1 MSSVVAIVKSI
12 VGQVFVVS
20 PEGVRRV
27 LVEGDRLFVGDQ
39 IDTGLSGAVSLELA
53 DGRTLDLGRETQWS
67 ANAPDSS
74 TDLAEATAQAAPSV
88 EELQQAIAAGV
99 DPTTALDATAAGPS
113 AAGTGGAA
121 GGGHSFVMLDATAG
135 RVDPT
140 IGFPTAGINAAGQ
153 TTQDI
158 TGGQTTDT
166 TTNALRDSTLSVS
179 ATPTITEAGG
189 VLVYTATLTQ
199 APLTDLTITLSNG
212 AVIVVP
218 AGSTTGTVNV
228 PLAPND
234 TVYNDSTQ
242 IDVTVTG
249 TTGGNG
255 INVTPPTVPAT
266 TQVTDTI
273 DTTTVTLTAGTNV
286 TEGGQITYTATLTN
300 PAQTPVT
307 VTLSNGSTITIGAGQ
322 TTGTVNVPTPPND
335 VYNNGSTVTTTI
347 TGATGG
353 NFENLV
359 PNPTPATTTITDSV
373 DTTTVTLTAGSTVT
387 EGGQITYTATLTNP
401 AQTPVTVT
409 LSNGSTITIE
419 AGQTTGVVNVP
430 TPANDVYNNGS
441 TVSTTITGTTGGNF
455 ENLVPNPTPATT
467 TITDS
472 VDTTTVTLTAGST
485 VTEGGQITYT
495 ATLTNPAQTPVTV
508 TLSNGS
514 TITIEAG
521 QTTGV
526 VNVPTAANDVYN
538 NGSTVTTTITGAT
551 GGNFE
556 NLVPNPTP
564 AVTTITD
571 SIDTTTVTL
580 TAGSTVTE
588 GGQITYTATLTNPA
602 QTPVTVTLSNG
613 STITIEAGQTTGV
626 VNVPTAAN
634 DVYNNGSTVSTTIT
648 GATGGNFENLVP
660 NPTPA
665 VTTITDSIDTTTV
678 TLTAG
683 SSVTEGGQIT
693 YTATLTNPAQTPV
706 TVTLSNGSTITI
718 EAGQTTGVVNVPTPA
733 NDVYNNG
740 STVTT
745 TITSATGGNFE
756 NLVPNP
762 TPAVTTITDSVD
774 TTNVSLTA
782 TGTVVEGG
790 QITYTATLTNAAQTP
805 VTITL
810 SNGSTITIEAGKT
823 TGSVNVPTAAND
835 VYNNGS
841 TVSTTITGATGGNFE
856 NLVPNTTPATTT
868 ITDSIDTT
876 NLSLSATGT
885 VAEGGSIVYTATL
898 TNPAGT
904 PVTVTLSN
912 GSVITIDAGKTT
924 GTVTVAAPADDVY
937 KDAGQVEVSINNV
950 TGGNFENLVPS
961 TVPAVTEV
969 TDTVD
974 TSTVKLTADTSVA
987 EGGTVT
993 YTATVGA
1000 PVTGSP
1006 VVVTLANGQNIT
1018 IAVGQTTG
1026 TVTTTA
1032 PNDALAGNAPLSNS
1046 ITNVSGGNYENLVAD
1061 KTPVSTNVTDVA
1073 DTTNLSLS
1081 ATGSVAEGGSIV
1093 YTATLTNPAGT
1104 PVTVTLSNGS
1114 VITIEAGKTTGTVT
1128 VAAPADDVYKD
1139 AGKVEVSIDNATGG
1153 NFENLVPST
1162 VPAVTEV
1169 TDTLDTSTV
1178 KLTADTTV
1186 AEGGTVTYTATVGAP
1201 VTGSPVVVTL
1211 ANGQTITIA
1220 VGQTTGTVTATAPND
1235 ALTGHAPLTTSITE
1249 VSGGNYENLVADKTP
1264 VSTTVTDTTDT
1275 TNLSLS
1281 ATGTVAEGG
1290 SIVYTATLTN
1300 AAGSPV
1306 TVTLSNGAV
1315 ITIEAGKTT
1324 GTVTVAAPA
1333 DDVYKD
1339 AGKVEV
1345 SIKDATGG
1353 DFENL
1358 VPSTT
1363 PAVTDVTDT
1372 LDTSTV
1378 KLTATE
1384 TAAEGGTVTYTA
1396 TVGAPV
1402 TGSPVIVTLANGQ
1415 TITIAVGQTTG
1426 TATAI
1431 APNDAL
1437 TGHAPL
1443 TNSITEVSG
1452 GNYEN
1457 LVADKTPVST
1467 TVTDTTDTTNLT
1479 LSATGTVAEGG
1490 SIVYTATLTNAA
1502 GSPVTVTL
1510 SNGSVITIDAGK
1522 TTGTVTVA
1530 APADDVY
1537 KDAGKVEVTIK
1548 EATGGDFENLVP
1560 STVAAVTDVTDTI
1573 DTSTVKLTATE
1584 TAAEGGTVTYT
1595 ATVGAPVTGSPVVVT
1610 LANGQSITIAVG
1622 QTTGTVSTTA
1632 PNDVLAGHAPLTNS
1646 ITNVSGGNYENL
1658 VADKTPVSTTVT
1670 DTVDTTTVSLT
1681 ATGNVN
1687 EGGQIVYTATLT
1699 NPAGT
1704 PVTVTLSN
1712 GSTITIDAGKTTGTV
1727 TVPAPADDVY
1737 KDAGKVEVTIKGT
1750 DGGNFEN
1757 LVANPTP
1764 AVTNVADT
1772 INTTHLTLSAESYV
1786 LEGTSITYTATL
1798 TNAAQTPV
1806 TVNLS
1811 NGQTITIEAGKT
1823 SGSVTIAAPSDDV
1836 YKDVSK
1842 LTVTMT
1848 DATGGNFEKLD
1859 VSKTPV
1865 STTVNDTVDKTTL
1878 TLSASDTVSEGGQI
1892 TYTATLSNPAGTAM
1906 TVTLANGAV
1915 INIAAGA
1922 TSGSVNF
1929 AAPANTPYIDGGKV
1943 QTAIASHSGGNFE
1956 QVDANRS
1963 AVVTT
1968 VTDTVDATN
1977 ISLSAT
1983 GSVAE
1988 GGSIVYTASLT
1999 NAAGTAM
2006 TVTLSNGAVINIAKG
2021 ATSGTATVAAPGD
2034 DVYKDAGKVDASIT
2048 KTTGGNF
2055 ENLVVD
2061 KTPAVTDVTDTI
2073 DNSTVSLTATAAT
2086 VEGGV
2091 VVYTA
2096 SVTAPVTG
2104 APVVV
2109 TLSNGQTITIPVGA
2123 SSGSVNFTAPN
2134 DALAGGNTLSVK
2146 IDGTSGGNYENL
2158 VADKT
2163 PAVTSVT
2170 DTVDTTNLSLSA
2182 TGTVAEG
2189 GSIVYTATLTNPAG
2203 TPVTV
2208 NLSNGSTITI
2218 EAGKTT
2224 GSVTVAAPAD
2234 DVYKDAGKVEVT
2246 IKDATGGN
2254 FENLVP
2260 STTPAVTDVTDT
2272 IDTSTVKLT
2281 ADTTVAE
2288 GGTVTYT
2295 ATVGAPVT
2303 GSPVVVTLANGQS
2316 ITIEVG
2322 KTNGTVTFTAPNDAL
2337 TGQAPLTNSI
2347 TGVTGGNYENLVADK
2362 TPITTTVTDT
2372 TDTTNLSLSATGSV
2386 AEGGSI
2392 IYTATLTNAAG
2403 SPVTVTLSNGS
2414 VITIEAGKTTGTVT
2428 VAAPA
2433 DDVYKDAGKVEVTI
2447 KDATGGNFENL
2458 VPSTTPAVTE
2468 VTDTIDTSTVKLTAT
2483 ESAAE
2488 GGTVTYTATV
2498 GAPVTGSPVVV
2509 TLANG
2514 QNITIEVGKTTGTV
2528 STTAP
2533 NDALNGHTPLTNAIT
2548 DVSGG
2553 NYENLVAD
2561 KTPVSTTV
2569 TDTVDT
2575 TDLTLSATGTVAEGG
2590 SIVYT
2595 ATLTN
2600 PAGTPVTVTLSN
2612 GSTITIE
2619 AGKTTGT
2626 VTVAAPADDVYKDAG
2641 KVEVT
2646 IKDATGGNFEN
2657 LVPST
2662 TPAVTDVTD
2671 TIDTSTVKLTATE
2684 TAAEGGTVTYTATV
2698 GAPVT
2703 GSPVVVTLANGQNI
2717 TIEVGKTTGTVSTT
2731 APNDALTGHAPL
2743 TNSITNVSGGNYEN
2757 LVADKTPVS
2766 TTVTDTTDTTNL
2778 SLSATGSVDEGGQ
2791 ITYTATLT
2799 NAAGSPVTV
2808 TLSNGS
2814 VITIDAGKTTG
2825 TVTVDAPKDDVY
2837 KDAGTVEA
2845 TIKGATGGDF
2855 ENLVTS
2861 TAPAVTTVNDTI
2873 DTSTVSLTATANVA
2887 EGETV
2892 VYTATVTAPVT
2903 GSPVV
2908 VNLSNGQTITIAVGE
2923 TTGTVNY
2930 VAPNSPLAG
2939 GSSLSVTIDGATG
2952 GNYEKLA
2959 VDGKS
2964 ADTAVSDTNDTTN
2977 LNLSATD
2984 SVAEGGS
2991 IVYTAT
2997 LTNAAGTPVTVT
3009 LSNGAVIT
3017 IEAGKTSGTVTVA
3030 APADDVYK
3038 DAGKVEATIS
3048 TATGGNFENL
3058 VPSTVPAVT
3067 NITDTIDTTTV
3078 KLTATESAAEG
3089 GNVTYTA
3096 TVGAPVTGSPVV
3108 VTLANGQ
3115 NITIEVGKTTGTVTT
3130 TAPND
3135 ALTGHA
3141 ALTNAITDVSG
3152 GNYENLVADKTP
3164 VSTNVTDTVD
3174 TTNLSL
3180 SATGSVAE
3188 GGSIVY
3194 TATLTNAAGSP
3205 VTVTLSN
3212 GAVIT
3217 IEAGKTSGN
3226 VTVAAPADDVYK
3238 DAGKVEA
3245 TISAATGGDF
3255 EKLVPSTVP
3264 AVTEVTDTID
3274 TSTVKLSASETA
3286 AEGGTVTYTATVGA
3300 PVTGSPVVVT
3310 LANGQN
3316 ITIEVGKT
3324 TGTVTFTAPND
3335 ALTGHAPITNAITG
3349 VTGGNYENLVADKT
3363 PVSTNVTDTVDT
3375 TNLSLSATGSV
3386 AEGGS
3391 IIYTATLTNAA
3402 GSPVTVTLSNG
3413 AVITIEA
3420 GKTSGT
3426 VSVPAPADDV
3436 YKDAG
3441 KVEATI
3447 STATGGNFENLV
3459 PSTAPAITEVTDTI
3473 DTSTVK
3479 LSASE
3484 TAAEGG
3490 TVTYTATVGAPVT
3503 GSPVVVTLANGQN
3516 ITIEVGKTTG
3526 TVTTTAPND
3535 ALTGHA
3541 ALTNAITDV
3550 SGGNYENLVAD
3561 KTPVSTNVTD
3571 TVDTTNLSLSA
3582 TGSVAEGGSIVYT
3595 ATLTNA
3601 AGSPVTVTLS
3611 NGAVI
3616 TIEAGKTSGNVTVA
3630 APADDVYKDAG
3641 KVEATIS
3648 AATGGDFEK
3657 LVPSTVPAVTEVTDT
3672 IDTSTVKLTAT
3683 ESAAEGGAVIYTATV
3698 GAPVTGSPVVVTL
3711 ANGQN
3716 ITIEVGKTTGTVTF
3730 TAPNDAL
3737 TGHAPITNSIT
3748 GVTGGNYENLVA
3760 DKTPVSTN
3768 VTDTVD
3774 TTNLSLSATGS
3785 VAEGG
3790 SIVYTATLTNAA
3802 GSPVTVT
3809 LSNGAVITIEAGKTS
3824 GNVTVAAPADDVYK
3838 DAGKVEATIS
3848 TATGGDFEK
3857 LVPSTVPAVTEVTDT
3872 IDTSTVKLSASETA
3886 AEGGTVTYTATVGAP
3901 VTGSP
3906 VVVTLANGQ
3915 NITIEVGKT
3924 TGTVIF
3930 IAPNDALTG
3939 HAPITNSITGVTG
3952 GNYENLVAD
3961 KTPVSTNVTDTVDTT
3976 NLSLSAIG
3984 SVAEGGSIV
3993 YTATLTNAAGSPV
4006 TVTLSNGAVI
4016 TIEAGKTSGNV
4027 TVAAPADDVYKDA
4040 GKVEAT
4046 ISAATGGDFEKLV
4059 PSTVPAVTE
4068 VTDTIDTSTVK
4079 LTADTSVAEG
4089 GNVTYTATVGAPVT
4103 GSPVTVSLSNGQSIT
4118 IEVGKTTGT
4127 VIFTAPN
4134 DALTGHAPLTNAI
4147 TGVTGGNYENLV
4159 ADKTPVSTNVT
4170 DTVDTTNLSLSA
4182 TGSVA
4187 EGGSIVYTATLT
4199 NAAGS
4204 PVTVTLSNGAVINIE
4219 AGKTT
4224 GTVTVAAPADDVY
4237 KDAGNVQATI
4247 KTATG
4252 GSFEN
4257 LVTSTA
4263 PAVTSVTDTI
4273 DTTTVKLTATAST
4286 AEGGN
4291 VVYTATVGAPV
4302 TNSPVVVTL
4311 ANGQTITI
4319 GVGQTTGTATTTAPN
4334 DVLTGHAPL
4343 TNSITNVSGGNF
4355 ENLVADKTPV
4365 STTVTDTVDT
4375 TNLTLSATNSVAEGG
4390 SIVYTATLTNAAGS
4404 PVTVTLSNGA
4414 VITIDAGKTTG
4425 TATVPA
4431 PADDVYKDA
4440 GTVQATISSAT
4451 GGNFENLVPSTAP
4464 AITSVTDTIDTT
4476 TVKLTA
4482 TTTAAEGGNVVY
4494 TATVGAPV
4502 TGSPVTVT
4510 LANGQTITIAVGQ
4523 TTGTATTTAPNDV
4536 LTGHAPLT
4544 NAITNVSGGNYE
4556 NLVADK
4562 TPVNT
4567 TVTDTV
4573 DTTNLSLSATGTVAE
4588 GGQIT
4593 YTATLTNAAGSP
4605 VTVTLS
4611 NGSVITID
4619 AGKTTGTVTV
4629 AAPADDVYKDAGNV
4643 QATIKT
4649 ATGGSFE
4656 NLVTSTA
4663 PAVTSVT
4670 DTIDTTT
4677 VKLTATATAAEGGNV
4692 VYTATVGAPVTGSPV
4707 TVTLA
4712 NGQTITIAVG
4722 QTTGTATTA
4731 APNDVL
4737 TGHAPLTNSITNVS
4751 GGNYENLVADKT
4763 PVSTTVTD
4771 TVDTTN
4777 LSLSAT
4783 NSVAEGGSIVYTAT
4797 LTNAAGSPVTVTLSN
4812 GAVINIEAGK
4822 TTGTVTVAAPADDV
4836 YKDAGTVQATISN
4849 ATGGNFESL
4858 VPSTTPA
4865 VTSVT
4870 DTIDTTTVKLTA
4882 TATAAEG
4889 GNVVYTATVGAPVT
4903 NSPVVVTLA
4912 NGQTITIDIG
4922 KTTGTVT
4929 STAPNDALTGHT
4941 PLTNSIT
4948 NVSGGNYENLVAD
4961 KTPVST
4967 TVTDTVDTTN
4977 LSLSA
4982 TGTVAEG
4989 GQITYTATLTNA
5001 AGSPVTVTLS
5011 NGSVITIEAGKTTG
5025 TVTVAAPAD
5034 DVYKDAGNVQATIKT
5049 ATGGSFENLV
5059 TSTAPAVTSVTD
5071 TIDTTTV
5078 KLTATATAAEG
5089 GNVVYT
5095 ATVGAA
5101 VTNAPVVVTLANGQ
5115 TITIDI
5121 GKTTGTV
5128 TTIAPNDALTGH
5140 TPLTNSITNV
5150 SGGNYEN
5157 LVADKTPVSTTVT
5170 DTVDTTNLSL
5180 SATGTVAEGGQIT
5193 YTATLT
5199 NAAGSPVTVTLSNG
5213 SVITIEAGKTTG
5225 TVTVPAPADD
5235 VYKDA
5240 GTVQATISNA
5250 TGGSFENLVTSNT
5263 PAVTSVTDTIDTTTV
5278 SITGSSSVT
5287 EGQTASY
5294 TVSLNHP
5301 AQTDVT
5307 LKIVYSGT
5315 AADGSDFT
5323 GVYTVKIPAGASS
5336 AQFNVATIDDKITE
5350 GTENFVVKID
5360 SATGGNFENLAISAT
5375 NGSVSTSIIDNDA
5388 PPVIDLD
5395 ANNSSGA
5402 TGADYKVTFTENTPG
5417 AGVSIADT
5425 DIKIT
5430 DPDSTMLTGAT
5441 VVLTNRQDGDA
5452 LNLGN
5457 SVNGI
5462 SINANSTN
5470 GTVTLTLSGNATL
5483 ADYMQAIKNI
5493 SFTNNSED
5501 PSTVPRI
5508 ITVTV
5513 TDGGN
5518 YSNTATTT
5526 VNVVAVNDAPIAA
5539 PSNVTGTE
5547 DTPLILGWSTFG
5559 VTDVDSPA
5567 SSLGV
5572 KITQLPG
5579 EGKLQYLDGSTW
5591 KDVANNQTFSKA
5603 DIDAGKLRFMPDA
5616 NESGANGNAAGIG
5629 DQKADYAQLQFQP
5642 TDGQLLGS
5650 TGTIKIDITPV
5661 ADAPTLGVA
5670 DNSVK
5675 STGLIKEVWTGL
5687 SGLGTNGNGAD
5698 ATTLKNV
5705 IDAAGKPNSSTNVT
5719 NVQSDGSVTA
5729 GTASK
5734 TSGLIYLEAGKS
5746 YTFTGIG
5753 DDSLLVTIGGKT
5765 VASTTWGVGGN
5776 LNGSFTPTTSGYY
5789 TLDIYHHN
5797 QSGPGSYDVN
5807 LSVNGGTAIDLSSAG
5822 VPIYTGVQDLVNSG
5836 VTVSDLHGSN
5846 GEGYYDGYKLN
5857 TGAEGTSVKLSA
5869 VTTGLTDTDGS
5880 ETLSVKISG
5889 APVGSVL
5896 TDGAGHSFTVT
5907 ATSGDANV
5915 TGWSLGTLTVT
5926 PPTYYNGQFNLTVT
5940 STSTEAL
5947 GGSASTT
5954 ATIPVTVVP
5963 AVYNAIVGTSGD
5975 DTFSG
5980 TDGNDIMVAD
5990 IGGLTVV
5997 PGTNYN
6003 IAFMVDSSGSMSASS
6018 ISAAKDSL
6026 TSVFN
6031 TLKQSLGGNNSGT
6044 VNIFLADFDTQV
6056 NKSVSVNLNDPNALT
6071 QLKAVL
6077 DSMASGGGTN
6087 YEDVFKTTANWFQSA
6102 DAVANTGAKNLTYF
6116 ITDGQPTYY
6125 QSGEQTNPTLY
6136 GSVKLDSVVTTSNYK
6151 LGDSFATYID
6161 STHYLSISAAGAA
6174 VLQTYKNGSWN
6185 WSSLGTVH
6193 AQGDGTYELSNLAG
6207 SGSST
6212 STTTTDNST
6221 SSFALLSGLSNV
6233 EAIGLNSGVSL
6244 NDLKPYDSDK
6254 TPQTNIDP
6262 KDLANSII
6270 GHTEATLPGNDTV
6283 NGGDGNDILFGD
6295 LVSFNGI
6302 AGEGY
6307 QAMQAFVAKETGVD
6321 VSKVTTSNVHQ
6332 YITEHY
6338 QAFDVSGAHDGNDT
6352 LLGGAGNDILFGS
6365 GGNDTLDGG
6374 KGNDILLGGTGNDTL
6389 IGGSGN
6395 DILIGGSGA
6404 DTFVWKSGDTGNDV
6418 IKDFKAADGDRID
6431 LRDLLQGET
6440 GSTIDNFLKITTV
6453 DGTSSLQ
6460 VSSAGKFNSGD
6471 AAAATPDVT
6480 IKLEGNNWS
6489 SANIHNL
6496 IAGSDPTIK
6505 VDHNNS

>member
-74 TDLAEATAQAAPSV
+74 TDLSEATAQAAPSV
-88 EELQQAIAAGV
+88 AELQQAIAAGV
-99 DPTTALDATAAGPS
+99 DPTTALESTAAGPS

-153 TTQDI
+153 AAQNI

-166 TTNALRDSTLSVS
+166 TTNALRESTLSLS
-179 ATPTITEAGG
+179 ATPSITEAGG

-212 AVIVVP
+212 AVIVIP
-218 AGSTTGTVNV
+218 AGATTGTVNV

-234 TVYNDSTQ
+234 TVYNDPTQ

-255 INVTPPTVPAT
+255 ITVTTPTNPAT

-273 DTTTVTLTAGTNV
+273 DTTTVTLTAGPSV

-322 TTGTVNVPTPPND
+322 TTGTVNVPTP
-335 VYNNGSTVTTTI
+335 
-347 TGATGG
+347 
-353 NFENLV
+353 
-359 PNPTPATTTITDSV
+359 
-373 DTTTVTLTAGSTVT
+373 
-387 EGGQITYTATLTNP
+387 
-401 AQTPVTVT
+401 
-409 LSNGSTITIE
+409 
-419 AGQTTGVVNVP
+419 
-430 TPANDVYNNGS
+430 
-441 TVSTTITGTTGGNF
+441 
-455 ENLVPNPTPATT
+455 
-467 TITDS
+467 
-472 VDTTTVTLTAGST
+472 
-485 VTEGGQITYT
+485 
-495 ATLTNPAQTPVTV
+495 
-508 TLSNGS
+508 
-514 TITIEAG
+514 
-521 QTTGV
+521 
-526 VNVPTAANDVYN
+526 ANDVYN

-571 SIDTTTVTL
+571 SIDTTNLTL
-580 TAGSTVTE
+580 TATGTVVE

-613 STITIEAGQTTGV
+613 STITIDAGQTTGT

-634 DVYNNGSTVSTTIT
+634 DVYNNGGTVSTTIT
-648 GATGGNFENLVP
+648 GASGGNFESLVP
-660 NPTPA
+660 NTTPA
-665 VTTITDSIDTTTV
+665 TTTVTDSIDTT
-678 TLTAG
+678 
-683 SSVTEGGQIT
+683 S
-693 YTATLTNPAQTPV
+693 
-706 TVTLSNGSTITI
+706 
-718 EAGQTTGVVNVPTPA
+718 
-733 NDVYNNG
+733 
-740 STVTT
+740 
-745 TITSATGGNFE
+745 
-756 NLVPNP
+756 
-762 TPAVTTITDSVD
+762 
-774 TTNVSLTA
+774 VSLTA

-868 ITDSIDTT
+868 ITDSIDDT
-876 NLSLSATGT
+876 NLSLTATGT

-912 GSVITIDAGKTT
+912 GSVITIEAGKTT
-924 GTVTVAAPADDVY
+924 GTVTVPAPADDVY
-937 KDAGQVEVSINNV
+937 KDAGKVEVTIKDAS
-950 TGGNFENLVPS
+950 GGNFENLVPS

-969 TDTVD
+969 TDTLD

-1006 VVVTLANGQNIT
+1006 VVVTLANGQSIT
-1018 IAVGQTTG
+1018 IEVGKTTG

-1032 PNDALAGNAPLSNS
+1032 PNDALTGNAPLTNS
-1046 ITNVSGGNYENLVAD
+1046 ITGVSGGNYEDLVAD
-1061 KTPVSTNVTDVA
+1061 KTPVSTSVTDVA

-1081 ATGSVAEGGSIV
+1081 ATGSVAEGGQITYTATLTNAAGSPVTVTLSNGSVITIEAGKTTGTVTVAAPADDVYKDAGKVEVTIKDATGGNFENLVPSTVPAVTEVTDTVDTTTVKLTATESAAEGGTVTYTATVGAPVTGSPVVVTLANGQNITIEVGKTTGTVTTTAPNDALTGHAPITNAITGVSGGNYEDLVADKTPVSTTVTDTTDTTDLTLSATGTVAEGGQITYTATLTNAAGSPVTVTLSNGSVITIEAGKTTGTVTVAAPADDVYKDAGKVEVTIKDATGGNFENLVPSTVPAVTDVTDTLDTSTVKLTATETAAEGGTVTYTATVGAPVTGSPVVVTLANGQNITIEVGKTTGTVTTNAPNDALNGHAPLTNSITNVTGGNYENLVADKTPVSTTVTDTTDTTNLTLSATGTVAEGGSIV

-1139 AGKVEVSIDNATGG
+1139 AGKVEVT
-1153 NFENLVPST
+1153 
-1162 VPAVTEV
+1162 
-1169 TDTLDTSTV
+1169 
-1178 KLTADTTV
+1178 
-1186 AEGGTVTYTATVGAP
+1186 
-1201 VTGSPVVVTL
+1201 
-1211 ANGQTITIA
+1211 
-1220 VGQTTGTVTATAPND
+1220 
-1235 ALTGHAPLTTSITE
+1235 
-1249 VSGGNYENLVADKTP
+1249 
-1264 VSTTVTDTTDT
+1264 
-1275 TNLSLS
+1275 
-1281 ATGTVAEGG
+1281 
-1290 SIVYTATLTN
+1290 
-1300 AAGSPV
+1300 
-1306 TVTLSNGAV
+1306 
-1315 ITIEAGKTT
+1315 
-1324 GTVTVAAPA
+1324 
-1333 DDVYKD
+1333 
-1339 AGKVEV
+1339 
-1345 SIKDATGG
+1345 IKDATGG

-1358 VPSTT
+1358 VPST
-1363 PAVTDVTDT
+1363 
-1372 LDTSTV
+1372 
-1378 KLTATE
+1378 
-1384 TAAEGGTVTYTA
+1384 
-1396 TVGAPV
+1396 
-1402 TGSPVIVTLANGQ
+1402 
-1415 TITIAVGQTTG
+1415 
-1426 TATAI
+1426 
-1431 APNDAL
+1431 
-1437 TGHAPL
+1437 
-1443 TNSITEVSG
+1443 
-1452 GNYEN
+1452 
-1457 LVADKTPVST
+1457 
-1467 TVTDTTDTTNLT
+1467 
-1479 LSATGTVAEGG
+1479 
-1490 SIVYTATLTNAA
+1490 
-1502 GSPVTVTL
+1502 
-1510 SNGSVITIDAGK
+1510 
-1522 TTGTVTVA
+1522 
-1530 APADDVY
+1530 
-1537 KDAGKVEVTIK
+1537 
-1548 EATGGDFENLVP
+1548 VP
-1560 STVAAVTDVTDTI
+1560 AVTDVTDTI

-1687 EGGQIVYTATLT
+1687 EGGSIVYTATLT

-1929 AAPANTPYIDGGKV
+1929 AAPANTPYVDGGKV

-1968 VTDTVDATN
+1968 VTDTVDTTN

-1983 GSVAE
+1983 ASVAE
-1988 GGSIVYTASLT
+1988 GGSIIYTASLT
-1999 NAAGTAM
+1999 NPAGTAM

-2021 ATSGTATVAAPGD
+2021 ATTGTATVAAPAD

-2073 DNSTVSLTATAAT
+2073 DNSTVSLTATAST
-2086 VEGGV
+2086 TEGGV

-2208 NLSNGSTITI
+2208 TLSNGSVITI
-2218 EAGKTT
+2218 DAGKTT
-2224 GSVTVAAPAD
+2224 GTVTVAAPAD

-2322 KTNGTVTFTAPNDAL
+2322 KTTGTVTFTAPNDAL
-2337 TGQAPLTNSI
+2337 TGQASLGNSI
-2347 TGVTGGNYENLVADK
+2347 TGVSGGNYENLVADK
-2362 TPITTTVTDT
+2362 TPVSTTVTDT
-2372 TDTTNLSLSATGSV
+2372 VDTTDLSLSATNSV

-2392 IYTATLTNAAG
+2392 IYTATLTNPAG
-2403 SPVTVTLSNGS
+2403 TPVTVTLSNGS

-2458 VPSTTPAVTE
+2458 VPSTVPAVTD

-2528 STTAP
+2528 TSTAP

-2548 DVSGG
+2548 GVSGG

-2575 TDLTLSATGTVAEGG
+2575 TDLTLTATGTVAEGG

-2612 GSTITIE
+2612 GSVITIE

-2662 TPAVTDVTD
+2662 VPAVTDVTD

-2684 TAAEGGTVTYTATV
+2684 SAAEGGTVTYTATV

-2703 GSPVVVTLANGQNI
+2703 GTPVVVTLANGQNI
-2717 TIEVGKTTGTVSTT
+2717 TIEVGKTTGTVTTT

-2743 TNSITNVSGGNYEN
+2743 TNSITGVSGGNYEN

-2778 SLSATGSVDEGGQ
+2778 SLTATGTVDEGGQ

-2814 VITIDAGKTTG
+2814 VITIKAGETTG

-2908 VNLSNGQTITIAVGE
+2908 VTLSNGQTITIAVGE
-2923 TTGTVNY
+2923 TSGSVNF

-2977 LNLSATD
+2977 LNLTATD

-2997 LTNAAGTPVTVT
+2997 LTNPAGTPVTVT
-3009 LSNGAVIT
+3009 LSNGSVIT
-3017 IEAGKTSGTVTVA
+3017 IEAGKTTGTVTVA

-3067 NITDTIDTTTV
+3067 SVTDTIDTTTV
-3078 KLTATESAAEG
+3078 KLSATESATEG
-3089 GNVTYTA
+3089 GTVTYTA
-3096 TVGAPVTGSPVV
+3096 TVGAAVTGSPVV

-3115 NITIEVGKTTGTVTT
+3115 TITIGVGQTTGTATT

-3141 ALTNAITDVSG
+3141 PLTNSITNVTG
-3152 GNYENLVADKTP
+3152 GNYESLVADKTP
-3164 VSTNVTDTVD
+3164 VSTTVTDTVD

-3217 IEAGKTSGN
+3217 IEAGKTTGT
-3226 VTVAAPADDVYK
+3226 VTVPAPADDVYK
-3238 DAGKVEA
+3238 DAGTVQA
-3245 TISAATGGDF
+3245 TISTATGGSF
-3255 EKLVPSTVP
+3255 ENLVPSTVP
-3264 AVTEVTDTID
+3264 AVTSVTDTID
-3274 TSTVKLSASETA
+3274 TTTVKLTATESA
-3286 AEGGTVTYTATVGA
+3286 AEGGNVVYTATVGA

-3310 LANGQN
+3310 LANGQT
-3316 ITIEVGKT
+3316 ITIGVGQT
-3324 TGTVTFTAPND
+3324 TGTATTTAPND
-3335 ALTGHAPITNAITG
+3335 ALTGHAPLTNAITN

-3363 PVSTNVTDTVDT
+3363 PVSTT
-3375 TNLSLSATGSV
+3375 
-3386 AEGGS
+3386 
-3391 IIYTATLTNAA
+3391 
-3402 GSPVTVTLSNG
+3402 
-3413 AVITIEA
+3413 
-3420 GKTSGT
+3420 
-3426 VSVPAPADDV
+3426 
-3436 YKDAG
+3436 
-3441 KVEATI
+3441 
-3447 STATGGNFENLV
+3447 
-3459 PSTAPAITEVTDTI
+3459 
-3473 DTSTVK
+3473 
-3479 LSASE
+3479 
-3484 TAAEGG
+3484 
-3490 TVTYTATVGAPVT
+3490 
-3503 GSPVVVTLANGQN
+3503 
-3516 ITIEVGKTTG
+3516 
-3526 TVTTTAPND
+3526 
-3535 ALTGHA
+3535 
-3541 ALTNAITDV
+3541 
-3550 SGGNYENLVAD
+3550 
-3561 KTPVSTNVTD
+3561 VTD

-3616 TIEAGKTSGNVTVA
+3616 TI
-3630 APADDVYKDAG
+3630 D
-3641 KVEATIS
+3641 
-3648 AATGGDFEK
+3648 
-3657 LVPSTVPAVTEVTDT
+3657 
-3672 IDTSTVKLTAT
+3672 
-3683 ESAAEGGAVIYTATV
+3683 
-3698 GAPVTGSPVVVTL
+3698 
-3711 ANGQN
+3711 
-3716 ITIEVGKTTGTVTF
+3716 
-3730 TAPNDAL
+3730 
-3737 TGHAPITNSIT
+3737 
-3748 GVTGGNYENLVA
+3748 
-3760 DKTPVSTN
+3760 
-3768 VTDTVD
+3768 
-3774 TTNLSLSATGS
+3774 
-3785 VAEGG
+3785 
-3790 SIVYTATLTNAA
+3790 
-3802 GSPVTVT
+3802 
-3809 LSNGAVITIEAGKTS
+3809 
-3824 GNVTVAAPADDVYK
+3824 
-3838 DAGKVEATIS
+3838 
-3848 TATGGDFEK
+3848 
-3857 LVPSTVPAVTEVTDT
+3857 
-3872 IDTSTVKLSASETA
+3872 
-3886 AEGGTVTYTATVGAP
+3886 
-3901 VTGSP
+3901 
-3906 VVVTLANGQ
+3906 
-3915 NITIEVGKT
+3915 
-3924 TGTVIF
+3924 
-3930 IAPNDALTG
+3930 
-3939 HAPITNSITGVTG
+3939 
-3952 GNYENLVAD
+3952 
-3961 KTPVSTNVTDTVDTT
+3961 
-3976 NLSLSAIG
+3976 
-3984 SVAEGGSIV
+3984 
-3993 YTATLTNAAGSPV
+3993 
-4006 TVTLSNGAVI
+4006 
-4016 TIEAGKTSGNV
+4016 
-4027 TVAAPADDVYKDA
+4027 
-4040 GKVEAT
+4040 
-4046 ISAATGGDFEKLV
+4046 
-4059 PSTVPAVTE
+4059 
-4068 VTDTIDTSTVK
+4068 
-4079 LTADTSVAEG
+4079 
-4089 GNVTYTATVGAPVT
+4089 
-4103 GSPVTVSLSNGQSIT
+4103 
-4118 IEVGKTTGT
+4118 
-4127 VIFTAPN
+4127 
-4134 DALTGHAPLTNAI
+4134 
-4147 TGVTGGNYENLV
+4147 
-4159 ADKTPVSTNVT
+4159 
-4170 DTVDTTNLSLSA
+4170 
-4182 TGSVA
+4182 
-4187 EGGSIVYTATLT
+4187 
-4199 NAAGS
+4199 
-4204 PVTVTLSNGAVINIE
+4204 

-4224 GTVTVAAPADDVY
+4224 GTV
-4237 KDAGNVQATI
+4237 
-4247 KTATG
+4247 
-4252 GSFEN
+4252 
-4257 LVTSTA
+4257 
-4263 PAVTSVTDTI
+4263 
-4273 DTTTVKLTATAST
+4273 
-4286 AEGGN
+4286 
-4291 VVYTATVGAPV
+4291 
-4302 TNSPVVVTL
+4302 
-4311 ANGQTITI
+4311 
-4319 GVGQTTGTATTTAPN
+4319 
-4334 DVLTGHAPL
+4334 
-4343 TNSITNVSGGNF
+4343 
-4355 ENLVADKTPV
+4355 
-4365 STTVTDTVDT
+4365 
-4375 TNLTLSATNSVAEGG
+4375 
-4390 SIVYTATLTNAAGS
+4390 
-4404 PVTVTLSNGA
+4404 
-4414 VITIDAGKTTG
+4414 
-4425 TATVPA
+4425 TVPA

-4440 GTVQATISSAT
+4440 GTVQATISNAT
-4451 GGNFENLVPSTAP
+4451 GGNFENLVPSTTP

-4502 TGSPVTVT
+4502 TGSPVVVT
-4510 LANGQTITIAVGQ
+4510 LANGQTITIGVGQ
-4523 TTGTATTTAPNDV
+4523 TTGTATTTAPNDA

-4544 NAITNVSGGNYE
+4544 NSITNVSGGNYE

-4562 TPVNT
+4562 TPVSTN
-4567 TVTDTV
+4567 VTDTV

-4611 NGSVITID
+4611 NGAVITIE
-4619 AGKTTGTVTV
+4619 AGKTTGNVTV

-4643 QATIKT
+4643 QATINT

-4656 NLVTSTA
+4656 NLVPSTA

-4707 TVTLA
+4707 VVTLA
-4712 NGQTITIAVG
+4712 NGQTITIGVG
-4722 QTTGTATTA
+4722 QTTGTATA
-4731 APNDVL
+4731 IAPNDAL
-4737 TGHAPLTNSITNVS
+4737 TGHAPLTNAITNVT
-4751 GGNYENLVADKT
+4751 GGNYENLEADKT

-4783 NSVAEGGSIVYTAT
+4783 ASVAEGGSIVYTAT

-4812 GAVINIEAGK
+4812 GA
-4822 TTGTVTVAAPADDV
+4822 
-4836 YKDAGTVQATISN
+4836 
-4849 ATGGNFESL
+4849 
-4858 VPSTTPA
+4858 
-4865 VTSVT
+4865 
-4870 DTIDTTTVKLTA
+4870 
-4882 TATAAEG
+4882 
-4889 GNVVYTATVGAPVT
+4889 
-4903 NSPVVVTLA
+4903 
-4912 NGQTITIDIG
+4912 
-4922 KTTGTVT
+4922 
-4929 STAPNDALTGHT
+4929 
-4941 PLTNSIT
+4941 
-4948 NVSGGNYENLVAD
+4948 
-4961 KTPVST
+4961 
-4967 TVTDTVDTTN
+4967 
-4977 LSLSA
+4977 
-4982 TGTVAEG
+4982 
-4989 GQITYTATLTNA
+4989 
-5001 AGSPVTVTLS
+5001 
-5011 NGSVITIEAGKTTG
+5011 VITIEAGKTTG

-5059 TSTAPAVTSVTD
+5059 TSTTPAVTSVTD

-5078 KLTATATAAEG
+5078 KLTATGTAAEG

-5095 ATVGAA
+5095 ATVGAP
-5101 VTNAPVVVTLANGQ
+5101 VTGSPVVVTLANGQ
-5115 TITIDI
+5115 TITIGI
-5121 GKTTGTV
+5121 GQTTGTA
-5128 TTIAPNDALTGH
+5128 TATAPNDALTGH
-5140 TPLTNSITNV
+5140 APLTNSITNV

-5170 DTVDTTNLSL
+5170 DTVDTTNLTL

-5213 SVITIEAGKTTG
+5213 SVITIKAGETTG

-5240 GTVQATISNA
+5240 GTVQASI
-5250 TGGSFENLVTSNT
+5250 TGTSGGGFENLVTSNT

-5301 AQTDVT
+5301 AQTEVT

-5336 AQFNVATIDDKITE
+5336 AQFNVATLDDKITE

-5360 SATGGNFENLAISAT
+5360 SATGGNFENLAVSAT

-5388 PPVIDLD
+5388 PPVLDLD

-5402 TGADYKVTFTENTPG
+5402 SGADYKVTFTENTPG

-5425 DIKIT
+5425 DISIT

-5462 SINANSTN
+5462 TINANSTN

-5493 SFTNNSED
+5493 SFTNGSEN

-5526 VNVVAVNDAPIAA
+5526 VNVVAINDAPVAA

-5547 DTPLILGWSTFG
+5547 DTPLVLGWSTFG

-5567 SSLGV
+5567 SSLGI

-5603 DIDAGKLRFMPDA
+5603 DIDAGKLRFLPDA
-5616 NESGANGNAAGIG
+5616 NESGVNGYGGSGLGNN
-5629 DQKADYAQLQFQP
+5629 QADYAQIKFQP
-5642 TDGQLLGS
+5642 TDGQLLGN
-5650 TGTIKIDITPV
+5650 TGTVKIDITPV
-5661 ADAPTLGVA
+5661 ADAPTVSVA

-5698 ATTLKNV
+5698 STTLKNV
-5705 IDAAGKPNSSTNVT
+5705 IDGAGKPNSSGSVT
-5719 NVQSDGSVTA
+5719 NVQSDGSVAA

-5734 TSGLIYLEAGKS
+5734 TSGLIYLEAGKT
-5746 YTFTGIG
+5746 YTFSGIA
-5753 DDSLLVTIGGKT
+5753 DDSLLITIGGKS
-5765 VASTTWGVGGN
+5765 VASGTWGAGGAI
-5776 LNGSFTPTTSGYY
+5776 NGSFTPTTSGYY

-5807 LSVNGGTAIDLSSAG
+5807 LSVNGSTPIDLSSAG
-5822 VPIYTGVQDLVNSG
+5822 VPIYTGVQDLINSG
-5836 VTVSDLHGSN
+5836 VTVSDLHGSG

-5857 TGAEGTSVKLSA
+5857 TGAEGTTVKLSA
-5869 VTTGLTDTDGS
+5869 VTTALTDTDGS

-5896 TDGAGHSFTVT
+5896 SDGAGHTFTVT
-5907 ATSGDANV
+5907 ASSGDANV
-5915 TGWSLGTLTVT
+5915 TGWNLGSLTVT
-5926 PPTYYNGQFNLTVT
+5926 PPPYYNGQFNLTVT
-5940 STSTEAL
+5940 STSTEQV
-5947 GGSASTT
+5947 GGSASST

-5963 AVYNAIVGTSGD
+5963 AVYNAVVATSGD
-5975 DTFSG
+5975 DTVTG
-5980 TDGNDIMVAD
+5980 TDGNDIIVAD

-6018 ISAAKDSL
+6018 LNAAKDSL

-6031 TLKQSLGGNNSGT
+6031 SLKQSLGGSNSGT
-6044 VNIFLADFDTQV
+6044 VNIFLVDFDTQV

-6136 GSVKLDSVVTTSNYK
+6136 GNVKLDDVVKTSNYK
-6151 LGDSFATYID
+6151 PGDTFSTYID
-6161 STHYLSISAAGAA
+6161 NTHALTINSAGT
-6174 VLQTYKNGSWN
+6174 VTLQTYNSWWG
-6185 WSSLGTVH
+6185 WSSSNLGTIH
-6193 AQGDGTYELSNLAG
+6193 AQGDGTYELSSLAG
-6207 SGSST
+6207 TGNST
-6212 STTTTDNST
+6212 NSATTSNST
-6221 SSFALLSGLSNV
+6221 SGFALLNGLSNV
-6233 EAIGLNSGVSL
+6233 EAIGLNNDVSL

-6270 GHTEATLPGNDTV
+6270 GHTEATMPGNDTV
-6283 NGGDGNDILFGD
+6283 SGGDGNDILFGD

-6365 GGNDTLDGG
+6365 GGNDWLDGG

-6389 IGGSGN
+6389 IGGQGN

-6404 DTFVWKSGDTGNDV
+6404 DTFVWKAGDTGNDV
-6418 IKDFKAADGDRID
+6418 IKDFKASEGDRID

>member
-88 EELQQAIAAGV
+88 AELQQAIAAGA
-99 DPTTALDATAAGPS
+99 DPTTALEATAAGPA

-140 IGFPTAGINAAGQ
+140 IGFPTAGINSGAQAAQ
-153 TTQDI
+153 NI

-166 TTNALRDSTLSVS
+166 TTNALRESTLSLS

-212 AVIVVP
+212 AVIVIP

-234 TVYNDSTQ
+234 TVYNDPTQ

-255 INVTPPTVPAT
+255 ITVTPPTTPAT

-273 DTTTVTLTAGTNV
+273 DTTTVTLTAGPSV

-322 TTGTVNVPTPPND
+322 TTGTVNVPTP
-335 VYNNGSTVTTTI
+335 
-347 TGATGG
+347 
-353 NFENLV
+353 
-359 PNPTPATTTITDSV
+359 
-373 DTTTVTLTAGSTVT
+373 
-387 EGGQITYTATLTNP
+387 
-401 AQTPVTVT
+401 
-409 LSNGSTITIE
+409 
-419 AGQTTGVVNVP
+419 
-430 TPANDVYNNGS
+430 
-441 TVSTTITGTTGGNF
+441 
-455 ENLVPNPTPATT
+455 
-467 TITDS
+467 
-472 VDTTTVTLTAGST
+472 
-485 VTEGGQITYT
+485 
-495 ATLTNPAQTPVTV
+495 
-508 TLSNGS
+508 
-514 TITIEAG
+514 
-521 QTTGV
+521 
-526 VNVPTAANDVYN
+526 ANDVYN

-571 SIDTTTVTL
+571 SIDNTGLTL
-580 TAGSTVTE
+580 TATGTVVE

-613 STITIEAGQTTGV
+613 STITIGAGQT
-626 VNVPTAAN
+626 
-634 DVYNNGSTVSTTIT
+634 S
-648 GATGGNFENLVP
+648 
-660 NPTPA
+660 
-665 VTTITDSIDTTTV
+665 
-678 TLTAG
+678 
-683 SSVTEGGQIT
+683 
-693 YTATLTNPAQTPV
+693 
-706 TVTLSNGSTITI
+706 
-718 EAGQTTGVVNVPTPA
+718 
-733 NDVYNNG
+733 
-740 STVTT
+740 
-745 TITSATGGNFE
+745 
-756 NLVPNP
+756 
-762 TPAVTTITDSVD
+762 
-774 TTNVSLTA
+774 
-782 TGTVVEGG
+782 
-790 QITYTATLTNAAQTP
+790 
-805 VTITL
+805 
-810 SNGSTITIEAGKT
+810 
-823 TGSVNVPTAAND
+823 GSVNVPTAPND
-835 VYNNGS
+835 VYNNGG

-868 ITDSIDTT
+868 VTDSIDTTSVSLTATGTVVEGGQITYTATLTNPAQTPVTITLSNGSTITIDAGKTTGSVNVPTAPNDVYNNGGTVSTTITGTSGGNFENLVPNTTPATTTVTDSIDTT
-876 NLSLSATGT
+876 NLSLTATGT

-898 TNPAGT
+898 TNAAQT

-924 GTVTVAAPADDVY
+924 GTVTVPAPADDVY
-937 KDAGQVEVSINNV
+937 KDAGKVEVSIKDAS
-950 TGGNFENLVPS
+950 GGNFENLVPS
-961 TVPAVTEV
+961 TTPAVTDV
-969 TDTVD
+969 TDTID
-974 TSTVKLTADTSVA
+974 TSTVKLSADTSVA

-1006 VVVTLANGQNIT
+1006 VVVTLANGQSIT
-1018 IAVGQTTG
+1018 IEVGKTTG

-1032 PNDALAGNAPLSNS
+1032 PNDALVGNAPLTNS
-1046 ITNVSGGNYENLVAD
+1046 ITGVTGGNYEDLVADKTPVSTAVTDVADTTNLTLSATGSVAEGGSIIYTATLTNPAGTPVTVTLSNGAVITIDAGKTTGTATVPAPADDVYKDAGKVEVTIKDATGGNFENLVPSTVPAVTDVTDTIDTTTVKLTATESAAEGGTVTYTATVGAPVTGSPVVVTLANGQNITIEVGKTTGTVTTTAPNDALTGHTPLTNAITGVSGGNYEDLVADKTPVSTTVTDTVDTTNLTLSATGTVAEGGSIVYTATLSNPAGTPVTVTLSNGSVITIEAGKTTGTVTVAAPADDVYKDAGPVEVTIKDATGGNFENLVPSTVPAVTDVTDTIDTSTVKLTATETAAEGGTVTYTATVGAPVTGSPVTVTLANGQNITIEVGKTSGTVTTTAPNDALNGHAPLTNAITEVSGGNYENLVAD
-1061 KTPVSTNVTDVA
+1061 KTPVSTTVTDTV
-1073 DTTNLSLS
+1073 DTTNLTLS
-1081 ATGSVAEGGSIV
+1081 ATGTVAEGGSIV

-1139 AGKVEVSIDNATGG
+1139 AGKVEVTIKDATGG

-1162 VPAVTEV
+1162 VP
-1169 TDTLDTSTV
+1169 
-1178 KLTADTTV
+1178 
-1186 AEGGTVTYTATVGAP
+1186 
-1201 VTGSPVVVTL
+1201 
-1211 ANGQTITIA
+1211 
-1220 VGQTTGTVTATAPND
+1220 
-1235 ALTGHAPLTTSITE
+1235 
-1249 VSGGNYENLVADKTP
+1249 
-1264 VSTTVTDTTDT
+1264 
-1275 TNLSLS
+1275 
-1281 ATGTVAEGG
+1281 
-1290 SIVYTATLTN
+1290 
-1300 AAGSPV
+1300 
-1306 TVTLSNGAV
+1306 
-1315 ITIEAGKTT
+1315 
-1324 GTVTVAAPA
+1324 
-1333 DDVYKD
+1333 
-1339 AGKVEV
+1339 
-1345 SIKDATGG
+1345 
-1353 DFENL
+1353 
-1358 VPSTT
+1358 
-1363 PAVTDVTDT
+1363 
-1372 LDTSTV
+1372 
-1378 KLTATE
+1378 
-1384 TAAEGGTVTYTA
+1384 
-1396 TVGAPV
+1396 
-1402 TGSPVIVTLANGQ
+1402 
-1415 TITIAVGQTTG
+1415 
-1426 TATAI
+1426 
-1431 APNDAL
+1431 
-1437 TGHAPL
+1437 
-1443 TNSITEVSG
+1443 
-1452 GNYEN
+1452 
-1457 LVADKTPVST
+1457 
-1467 TVTDTTDTTNLT
+1467 
-1479 LSATGTVAEGG
+1479 
-1490 SIVYTATLTNAA
+1490 
-1502 GSPVTVTL
+1502 
-1510 SNGSVITIDAGK
+1510 
-1522 TTGTVTVA
+1522 
-1530 APADDVY
+1530 
-1537 KDAGKVEVTIK
+1537 
-1548 EATGGDFENLVP
+1548 
-1560 STVAAVTDVTDTI
+1560 AVTDVTDTI

-1610 LANGQSITIAVG
+1610 LANGQNITIEVG
-1622 QTTGTVSTTA
+1622 KTTGTVTTTA
-1632 PNDVLAGHAPLTNS
+1632 PNDVLAGHEPLTNS

-1727 TVPAPADDVY
+1727 TVAAPADDVY
-1737 KDAGKVEVTIKGT
+1737 KDAGKVEVTIKET
-1750 DGGNFEN
+1750 TGGNFEN

-1823 SGSVTIAAPSDDV
+1823 AGSVTIAAPSDDV

-1848 DATGGNFEKLD
+1848 DATGGNFENLD

-1865 STTVNDTVDKTTL
+1865 STTVNDTIDKTTL

-1922 TSGSVNF
+1922 TTGSVNF

-1968 VTDTVDATN
+1968 VTDTVDTTN

-1988 GGSIVYTASLT
+1988 GGSIVYTATLT

-2021 ATSGTATVAAPGD
+2021 ATTGTATVAAPAD
-2034 DVYKDAGKVDASIT
+2034 DVYKDAGQVDASIT

-2061 KTPAVTDVTDTI
+2061 KTPAVTNVTDTI
-2073 DNSTVSLTATAAT
+2073 DNSTVSLTATASAA
-2086 VEGGV
+2086 EGGV

-2104 APVVV
+2104 SPVVV

-2163 PAVTSVT
+2163 PAVTTVT
-2170 DTVDTTNLSLSA
+2170 DTIDTTNLSLTA
-2182 TGTVAEG
+2182 TGSVAEG

-2208 NLSNGSTITI
+2208 TLSNGAVITI

-2224 GSVTVAAPAD
+2224 GTATVPAPAD
-2234 DVYKDAGKVEVT
+2234 DVYKDAGKVEAT
-2246 IKDATGGN
+2246 IKDVTGGN

-2260 STTPAVTDVTDT
+2260 SAVPAVTEVTDT

-2281 ADTTVAE
+2281 AETSVAE

-2322 KTNGTVTFTAPNDAL
+2322 KTTGTVTTTAPNDAL
-2337 TGQAPLTNSI
+2337 VGQAPLTNSI
-2347 TGVTGGNYENLVADK
+2347 TG
-2362 TPITTTVTDT
+2362 
-2372 TDTTNLSLSATGSV
+2372 
-2386 AEGGSI
+2386 
-2392 IYTATLTNAAG
+2392 
-2403 SPVTVTLSNGS
+2403 
-2414 VITIEAGKTTGTVT
+2414 
-2428 VAAPA
+2428 
-2433 DDVYKDAGKVEVTI
+2433 
-2447 KDATGGNFENL
+2447 
-2458 VPSTTPAVTE
+2458 
-2468 VTDTIDTSTVKLTAT
+2468 
-2483 ESAAE
+2483 
-2488 GGTVTYTATV
+2488 
-2498 GAPVTGSPVVV
+2498 
-2509 TLANG
+2509 
-2514 QNITIEVGKTTGTV
+2514 
-2528 STTAP
+2528 
-2533 NDALNGHTPLTNAIT
+2533 
-2548 DVSGG
+2548 VSGG

-2561 KTPVSTTV
+2561 KTPVSTAV
-2569 TDTVDT
+2569 TDVADT
-2575 TDLTLSATGTVAEGG
+2575 TSLTLSAT
-2590 SIVYT
+2590 
-2595 ATLTN
+2595 
-2600 PAGTPVTVTLSN
+2600 
-2612 GSTITIE
+2612 
-2619 AGKTTGT
+2619 
-2626 VTVAAPADDVYKDAG
+2626 D
-2641 KVEVT
+2641 
-2646 IKDATGGNFEN
+2646 
-2657 LVPST
+2657 
-2662 TPAVTDVTD
+2662 
-2671 TIDTSTVKLTATE
+2671 
-2684 TAAEGGTVTYTATV
+2684 
-2698 GAPVT
+2698 
-2703 GSPVVVTLANGQNI
+2703 
-2717 TIEVGKTTGTVSTT
+2717 
-2731 APNDALTGHAPL
+2731 
-2743 TNSITNVSGGNYEN
+2743 
-2757 LVADKTPVS
+2757 
-2766 TTVTDTTDTTNL
+2766 
-2778 SLSATGSVDEGGQ
+2778 
-2791 ITYTATLT
+2791 
-2799 NAAGSPVTV
+2799 
-2808 TLSNGS
+2808 
-2814 VITIDAGKTTG
+2814 
-2825 TVTVDAPKDDVY
+2825 
-2837 KDAGTVEA
+2837 
-2845 TIKGATGGDF
+2845 
-2855 ENLVTS
+2855 
-2861 TAPAVTTVNDTI
+2861 
-2873 DTSTVSLTATANVA
+2873 
-2887 EGETV
+2887 
-2892 VYTATVTAPVT
+2892 
-2903 GSPVV
+2903 
-2908 VNLSNGQTITIAVGE
+2908 
-2923 TTGTVNY
+2923 
-2930 VAPNSPLAG
+2930 
-2939 GSSLSVTIDGATG
+2939 
-2952 GNYEKLA
+2952 
-2959 VDGKS
+2959 
-2964 ADTAVSDTNDTTN
+2964 
-2977 LNLSATD
+2977 
-2984 SVAEGGS
+2984 
-2991 IVYTAT
+2991 
-2997 LTNAAGTPVTVT
+2997 
-3009 LSNGAVIT
+3009 
-3017 IEAGKTSGTVTVA
+3017 
-3030 APADDVYK
+3030 
-3038 DAGKVEATIS
+3038 
-3048 TATGGNFENL
+3048 
-3058 VPSTVPAVT
+3058 
-3067 NITDTIDTTTV
+3067 
-3078 KLTATESAAEG
+3078 
-3089 GNVTYTA
+3089 
-3096 TVGAPVTGSPVV
+3096 
-3108 VTLANGQ
+3108 
-3115 NITIEVGKTTGTVTT
+3115 
-3130 TAPND
+3130 
-3135 ALTGHA
+3135 
-3141 ALTNAITDVSG
+3141 
-3152 GNYENLVADKTP
+3152 
-3164 VSTNVTDTVD
+3164 
-3174 TTNLSL
+3174 
-3180 SATGSVAE
+3180 SVAE

-3217 IEAGKTSGN
+3217 IEAGKTTGT

-3245 TISAATGGDF
+3245 TITG
-3255 EKLVPSTVP
+3255 
-3264 AVTEVTDTID
+3264 
-3274 TSTVKLSASETA
+3274 
-3286 AEGGTVTYTATVGA
+3286 
-3300 PVTGSPVVVT
+3300 
-3310 LANGQN
+3310 
-3316 ITIEVGKT
+3316 
-3324 TGTVTFTAPND
+3324 
-3335 ALTGHAPITNAITG
+3335 
-3349 VTGGNYENLVADKT
+3349 
-3363 PVSTNVTDTVDT
+3363 
-3375 TNLSLSATGSV
+3375 
-3386 AEGGS
+3386 
-3391 IIYTATLTNAA
+3391 
-3402 GSPVTVTLSNG
+3402 
-3413 AVITIEA
+3413 
-3420 GKTSGT
+3420 
-3426 VSVPAPADDV
+3426 
-3436 YKDAG
+3436 
-3441 KVEATI
+3441 
-3447 STATGGNFENLV
+3447 ATGGNFENLV
-3459 PSTAPAITEVTDTI
+3459 PSTVPAVTDVTDTI
-3473 DTSTVK
+3473 DTTSVK
-3479 LSASE
+3479 LTATES
-3484 TAAEGG
+3484 AAEGG

-3541 ALTNAITDV
+3541 PLTNSITGVTGGNYENLVADKTPVSTTVTDTVDTTNLSLSATDSVNEGGQITYTATLTNAAGTPVTVTLSNGATITIDAGKTTGTVTVDAPKDDVYKDAGTVEATIKGATGGNFENLVTSGTPAVTTVNDTIDTSTVSLTATANVAEGETVVYTATVTAPVTGSPVVVTLSNGQTITIAVGETTGSVNFVAPNSPLAGGSSLSVTIDGATGGNYEKLAVDGKSADTSVSDTVDTTNLNLTASDSVAEGGSIVYTATLTNPAGSPVTVTLSNGAVITIEAGKTTGTVTVAAPADDVYKDAGKVEATISTATGGNFENLVPSTVPAVTNVTDTIDTTTVKLTATESAAEGGTVTYTATVGAPVTGSPVVVTLANGQNITIEVGKTTGTVTTTAPNDALTGHAPLTNAITGV

-3561 KTPVSTNVTD
+3561 KTPVSTTVTD
-3571 TVDTTNLSLSA
+3571 TVDTTNLSLTA
-3582 TGSVAEGGSIVYT
+3582 TNSVAEGGSIVYT

-3616 TIEAGKTSGNVTVA
+3616 TIEAGKTTGTVTVA

-3648 AATGGDFEK
+3648 TATGGNFEN
-3657 LVPSTVPAVTEVTDT
+3657 LVPSTVPAVTNVTDT
-3672 IDTSTVKLTAT
+3672 IDTTTVKLTAT
-3683 ESAAEGGAVIYTATV
+3683 ESTAEGGTVTYTATV

-3716 ITIEVGKTTGTVTF
+3716 ITIEVGKTTGTVTT

-3737 TGHAPITNSIT
+3737 TGHAPLTNSIT

-3809 LSNGAVITIEAGKTS
+3809 LSNGAVITIEAGKTT
-3824 GNVTVAAPADDVYK
+3824 GTVTVPAPADDVYK

-3848 TATGGDFEK
+3848 TATGGNFEN
-3857 LVPSTVPAVTEVTDT
+3857 LVPSTVPAVTNVTDT
-3872 IDTSTVKLSASETA
+3872 IDTTTVKLTATESA

-3924 TGTVIF
+3924 TGTV
-3930 IAPNDALTG
+3930 
-3939 HAPITNSITGVTG
+3939 
-3952 GNYENLVAD
+3952 
-3961 KTPVSTNVTDTVDTT
+3961 TT
-3976 NLSLSAIG
+3976 
-3984 SVAEGGSIV
+3984 
-3993 YTATLTNAAGSPV
+3993 
-4006 TVTLSNGAVI
+4006 
-4016 TIEAGKTSGNV
+4016 
-4027 TVAAPADDVYKDA
+4027 
-4040 GKVEAT
+4040 
-4046 ISAATGGDFEKLV
+4046 
-4059 PSTVPAVTE
+4059 
-4068 VTDTIDTSTVK
+4068 
-4079 LTADTSVAEG
+4079 
-4089 GNVTYTATVGAPVT
+4089 
-4103 GSPVTVSLSNGQSIT
+4103 
-4118 IEVGKTTGT
+4118 
-4127 VIFTAPN
+4127 TAPN

-4147 TGVTGGNYENLV
+4147 TGVSGGNYENLV

-4204 PVTVTLSNGAVINIE
+4204 PVTVTLSNGAVITIEAGKTTGTVTVPAPADDVYKDAGKVEATISTATGGNFENLVPSTVPAVTNVTDTIDTTTVKLTATETAAEGGTVTYTATVGAPVTGSPVVVTLANGQNITIEVGKTTGTVTTTAPNDALTGHAPLTNAITGVSGGNYENLVADKTPVSTNVTDTVDTTNLSLSATGSVAEGGSIVYTATLTNAAGSPVTVTLSNGAVITIE

-4237 KDAGNVQATI
+4237 KDAGKVEATI
-4247 KTATG
+4247 STATG
-4252 GSFEN
+4252 GNFEN
-4257 LVTSTA
+4257 LVPSTV
-4263 PAVTSVTDTI
+4263 PAVTNVTDTI
-4273 DTTTVKLTATAST
+4273 DTTTVKLTATETA
-4286 AEGGN
+4286 AEGGT
-4291 VVYTATVGAPV
+4291 VTYTATVGAPV
-4302 TNSPVVVTL
+4302 TGSPVVVTL
-4311 ANGQTITI
+4311 ANGQNITI
-4319 GVGQTTGTATTTAPN
+4319 EVGKTTGTVTTTAPN
-4334 DVLTGHAPL
+4334 DALTGHAPL
-4343 TNSITNVSGGNF
+4343 TNAITGVSGGNY

-4375 TNLTLSATNSVAEGG
+4375 TNLSLTATNSVAEGG

-4414 VITIDAGKTTG
+4414 VITIEAGKTTG
-4425 TATVPA
+4425 TVTVAA

-4440 GTVQATISSAT
+4440 GKVEATISTAT
-4451 GGNFENLVPSTAP
+4451 GGNFENLVPSTVPAVTNVTDTIDTTTVKLTATESAAEGGTVTYTATVGAPVTGSPVVVTLANGQNITIEVGKTTGTVTTTAPNDALTGHAPLTNSITGVTGGNYENLVADKTPVSTTVTDTIDTTNLSLSATGTVAEGGQITYTATLTNAAGSPVTVILSNGAVITIDAGKTTGTVTVAAP
-4464 AITSVTDTIDTT
+4464 ADDVYKDASNVQATIKTATGGNFESLVTSTAPAVTSVTDTIDTT

-4482 TTTAAEGGNVVY
+4482 TGTAAEGGNVVY
-4494 TATVGAPV
+4494 TATVGAAV
-4502 TGSPVTVT
+4502 TGSPVVVT
-4510 LANGQTITIAVGQ
+4510 LSNGQQITIDIGK
-4523 TTGTATTTAPNDV
+4523 TTGTVTAIAPNDA

-4562 TPVNT
+4562 TPVST
-4567 TVTDTV
+4567 TVTDTI

-4611 NGSVITID
+4611 NG
-4619 AGKTTGTVTV
+4619 A
-4629 AAPADDVYKDAGNV
+4629 
-4643 QATIKT
+4643 
-4649 ATGGSFE
+4649 
-4656 NLVTSTA
+4656 
-4663 PAVTSVT
+4663 
-4670 DTIDTTT
+4670 
-4677 VKLTATATAAEGGNV
+4677 
-4692 VYTATVGAPVTGSPV
+4692 
-4707 TVTLA
+4707 
-4712 NGQTITIAVG
+4712 
-4722 QTTGTATTA
+4722 
-4731 APNDVL
+4731 
-4737 TGHAPLTNSITNVS
+4737 
-4751 GGNYENLVADKT
+4751 
-4763 PVSTTVTD
+4763 
-4771 TVDTTN
+4771 
-4777 LSLSAT
+4777 
-4783 NSVAEGGSIVYTAT
+4783 
-4797 LTNAAGSPVTVTLSN
+4797 
-4812 GAVINIEAGK
+4812 
-4822 TTGTVTVAAPADDV
+4822 
-4836 YKDAGTVQATISN
+4836 
-4849 ATGGNFESL
+4849 
-4858 VPSTTPA
+4858 
-4865 VTSVT
+4865 
-4870 DTIDTTTVKLTA
+4870 
-4882 TATAAEG
+4882 
-4889 GNVVYTATVGAPVT
+4889 
-4903 NSPVVVTLA
+4903 
-4912 NGQTITIDIG
+4912 
-4922 KTTGTVT
+4922 
-4929 STAPNDALTGHT
+4929 
-4941 PLTNSIT
+4941 
-4948 NVSGGNYENLVAD
+4948 
-4961 KTPVST
+4961 
-4967 TVTDTVDTTN
+4967 
-4977 LSLSA
+4977 
-4982 TGTVAEG
+4982 
-4989 GQITYTATLTNA
+4989 
-5001 AGSPVTVTLS
+5001 
-5011 NGSVITIEAGKTTG
+5011 VITIEAGKTTG

-5034 DVYKDAGNVQATIKT
+5034 DVYKDAGPVQATISN
-5049 ATGGSFENLV
+5049 ATGGNFENLV
-5059 TSTAPAVTSVTD
+5059 PSTTPAVTNVTD

-5078 KLTATATAAEG
+5078 KLTATGTAVEG

-5095 ATVGAA
+5095 ATVGAP
-5101 VTNAPVVVTLANGQ
+5101 VTGSPVVVTLANGQ
-5115 TITIDI
+5115 QITIDI

-5128 TTIAPNDALTGH
+5128 TAIAPNDALTGH
-5140 TPLTNSITNV
+5140 APLTNAITNV

-5170 DTVDTTNLSL
+5170 DTIDTTNLSL
-5180 SATGTVAEGGQIT
+5180 SATGTVAEGGSIT

-5240 GTVQATISNA
+5240 GTVQATI
-5250 TGGSFENLVTSNT
+5250 TGTNGGNFENLVADKT
-5263 PAVTSVTDTIDTTTV
+5263 PAVTNVTDTIDTTTV
-5278 SITGSSSVT
+5278 SITGSTSVT

-5301 AQTDVT
+5301 AQTEVT

-5360 SATGGNFENLAISAT
+5360 SATGGNFENLAVSST

-5425 DIKIT
+5425 DLTIT

-5441 VVLTNRQDGDA
+5441 VILTNRQDGDA

-5462 SINANSTN
+5462 TINANSTN

-5493 SFTNNSED
+5493 SFTNSSEN

-5518 YSNTATTT
+5518 YSNVATTT
-5526 VNVVAVNDAPIAA
+5526 VNVVAVNDAPVAA
-5539 PSNVTGTE
+5539 PTNVTGTE

-5567 SSLGV
+5567 SSLGI

-5616 NESGANGNAAGIG
+5616 NESGVNGYGGTGMGNN
-5629 DQKADYAQLQFQP
+5629 QADYAQLKFQP
-5642 TDGQLLGS
+5642 TDGQLLGN
-5650 TGTIKIDITPV
+5650 TGTVKIDITPV
-5661 ADAPTLGVA
+5661 ADAPTVSVA

-5687 SGLGTNGNGAD
+5687 SGLGTSGSGAD
-5698 ATTLKNV
+5698 STTLKNV
-5705 IDAAGKPNSSTNVT
+5705 IDGAGTPNSSGSVT
-5719 NVQSDGSVTA
+5719 NVQSDGSVAA

-5734 TSGLIYLEAGKS
+5734 TSGLIYLEAGKT
-5746 YTFTGIG
+5746 YTFSGIA
-5753 DDSLLVTIGGKT
+5753 DDSLLITIGGKS
-5765 VASTTWGVGGN
+5765 VASGTWGAGGAI
-5776 LNGSFTPTTSGYY
+5776 NGSFTPTTSGYY

-5807 LSVNGGTAIDLSSAG
+5807 LSINGSTPIDLSSAG

-5836 VTVSDLHGSN
+5836 VTVSDLHGTN

-5857 TGAEGTSVKLSA
+5857 TGAEGTTVKLSA
-5869 VTTGLTDTDGS
+5869 ITTALTDTDGS

-5896 TDGAGHSFTVT
+5896 SDGAGHTFTVT

-5915 TGWSLGTLTVT
+5915 TGWSLGSLTVT
-5926 PPTYYNGQFNLTVT
+5926 PPPYYNGQFNLTVT
-5940 STSTEAL
+5940 STSTEQV
-5947 GGSASTT
+5947 GGSASST

-5963 AVYNAIVGTSGD
+5963 AVYNAIVATSGD
-5975 DTFSG
+5975 DTVTG
-5980 TDGNDIMVAD
+5980 TDGNDIIVAD

-6018 ISAAKDSL
+6018 INAAKDSL
-6026 TSVFN
+6026 TAVFN
-6031 TLKQSLGGNNSGT
+6031 TLKQSLGGSNSGT
-6044 VNIFLADFDTQV
+6044 VNIFLVDFDTQV

-6087 YEDVFKTTANWFQSA
+6087 YEDVFKATANFFQSTE
-6102 DAVANTGAKNLTYF
+6102 AVANTGAKNLTYF

-6136 GSVKLDSVVTTSNYK
+6136 GSVKFDSVVTTSNYK
-6151 LGDSFATYID
+6151 LGDTFGTYID
-6161 STHYLSISAAGAA
+6161 NTHYLSISANGTAQ
-6174 VLQTYKNGSWN
+6174 LQTYTSRYG
-6185 WSSLGTVH
+6185 WSTTNLGTVH

-6207 SGSST
+6207 TGN
-6212 STTTTDNST
+6212 STTTATSDNSA

-6233 EAIGLNSGVSL
+6233 EAIGLNNGVSL

-6283 NGGDGNDILFGD
+6283 SGGDGNDILFGD

-6307 QAMQAFVAKETGVD
+6307 QAMQAFVAQQTGVD

-6365 GGNDTLDGG
+6365 GGNDLLDGG

-6389 IGGSGN
+6389 IGGQGN

-6404 DTFVWKSGDTGNDV
+6404 DTFVWKAGDTGNDV
-6418 IKDFKAADGDRID
+6418 IKDFKASEGDRID

-6460 VSSAGKFNSGD
+6460 VSSTGKFNSGD

>member
-88 EELQQAIAAGV
+88 AELQQAIAAGV

-140 IGFPTAGINAAGQ
+140 IGFPTAGINAGGQ
-153 TTQDI
+153 AAQNI

-166 TTNALRDSTLSVS
+166 TTNALRDSTLSLS
-179 ATPTITEAGG
+179 ATPSITEAGG

-212 AVIVVP
+212 AVIVIP
-218 AGSTTGTVNV
+218 AGATTGTVNV

-234 TVYNDSTQ
+234 TVYNDPTQ

-255 INVTPPTVPAT
+255 ITVTPPTTPAT

-273 DTTTVTLTAGTNV
+273 DTTIVTLTAGPSV

-322 TTGTVNVPTPPND
+322 TTGTVNVPTPAND

-347 TGATGG
+347 TGASGG

-359 PNPTPATTTITDSV
+359 PNPTPAVTTITDSI
-373 DTTTVTLTAGSTVT
+373 DTTNLTLTATGTVV

-419 AGQTTGVVNVP
+419 AGQTTG
-430 TPANDVYNNGS
+430 T
-441 TVSTTITGTTGGNF
+441 
-455 ENLVPNPTPATT
+455 
-467 TITDS
+467 
-472 VDTTTVTLTAGST
+472 
-485 VTEGGQITYT
+485 
-495 ATLTNPAQTPVTV
+495 
-508 TLSNGS
+508 
-514 TITIEAG
+514 
-521 QTTGV
+521 

-538 NGSTVTTTITGAT
+538 NGG
-551 GGNFE
+551 
-556 NLVPNPTP
+556 
-564 AVTTITD
+564 
-571 SIDTTTVTL
+571 
-580 TAGSTVTE
+580 
-588 GGQITYTATLTNPA
+588 
-602 QTPVTVTLSNG
+602 
-613 STITIEAGQTTGV
+613 
-626 VNVPTAAN
+626 
-634 DVYNNGSTVSTTIT
+634 TVSTTIT
-648 GATGGNFENLVP
+648 GATGGNFESLVP
-660 NPTPA
+660 NTTPA
-665 VTTITDSIDTTTV
+665 TTTITDSIDTT
-678 TLTAG
+678 
-683 SSVTEGGQIT
+683 S
-693 YTATLTNPAQTPV
+693 
-706 TVTLSNGSTITI
+706 
-718 EAGQTTGVVNVPTPA
+718 
-733 NDVYNNG
+733 
-740 STVTT
+740 
-745 TITSATGGNFE
+745 
-756 NLVPNP
+756 
-762 TPAVTTITDSVD
+762 
-774 TTNVSLTA
+774 VSLTA

-810 SNGSTITIEAGKT
+810 SNGSTITIDAGQT
-823 TGSVNVPTAAND
+823 TGTVNVPTAAND

-868 ITDSIDTT
+868 ITDSIDDT
-876 NLSLSATGT
+876 NLSLTATGT

-912 GSVITIDAGKTT
+912 GSVITIEAGKTT
-924 GTVTVAAPADDVY
+924 GTVTVPAPADDVY
-937 KDAGQVEVSINNV
+937 KDSGKVEVTIKDA

-969 TDTVD
+969 TDTID

-1006 VVVTLANGQNIT
+1006 VIVTLANGQNIT
-1018 IAVGQTTG
+1018 IEVGKTSG
-1026 TVTTTA
+1026 TVTTNA
-1032 PNDALAGNAPLSNS
+1032 PNDALTGNAPLTNS
-1046 ITNVSGGNYENLVAD
+1046 ITGVSGGNYEDLVAD
-1061 KTPVSTNVTDVA
+1061 KTPVSTTVTDVA
-1073 DTTNLSLS
+1073 DTTDLSLS

-1128 VAAPADDVYKD
+1128 VPAPSDDVYKD
-1139 AGKVEVSIDNATGG
+1139 AGKVEVTIKDVSGG

-1162 VPAVTEV
+1162 TPAVTDV
-1169 TDTLDTSTV
+1169 TDTIDTSTV
-1178 KLTADTTV
+1178 KLTADTSV

-1211 ANGQTITIA
+1211 ANGQNITIE
-1220 VGQTTGTVTATAPND
+1220 VGKTTGTVTTIAPND
-1235 ALTGHAPLTTSITE
+1235 ALTGHAPITNAITG
-1249 VSGGNYENLVADKTP
+1249 VSGGNYEDLVADKTP

-1275 TNLSLS
+1275 TDLTLS

-1290 SIVYTATLTN
+1290 QITYTATLTN

-1306 TVTLSNGAV
+1306 TVTLSNGSV

-1324 GTVTVAAPA
+1324 GTVTVPAPA

-1345 SIKDATGG
+1345 TIKDATGG
-1353 DFENL
+1353 NFENL
-1358 VPSTT
+1358 VPSTV

-1372 LDTSTV
+1372 VDTSTV

-1402 TGSPVIVTLANGQ
+1402 TGSPVVVTLANGQ
-1415 TITIAVGQTTG
+1415 NITIEVGKTTG
-1426 TATAI
+1426 TVTTI

-1437 TGHAPL
+1437 TGHAPI
-1443 TNSITEVSG
+1443 TNAITGVSG
-1452 GNYEN
+1452 GNYED

-1467 TVTDTTDTTNLT
+1467 TVTDTNDTTDLT

-1490 SIVYTATLTNAA
+1490 QITYTATLTNAA

-1510 SNGSVITIDAGK
+1510 SNGSVITIEAGK
-1522 TTGTVTVA
+1522 TTGTVTVP

-1548 EATGGDFENLVP
+1548 DATGGNFENLVP
-1560 STVAAVTDVTDTI
+1560 STVPAVTDVTDTI

-1610 LANGQSITIAVG
+1610 LANGQNITIEVG
-1622 QTTGTVSTTA
+1622 KTTGTVTTTA
-1632 PNDVLAGHAPLTNS
+1632 PNDALTGHTPLTNVITDVSGGNYENLVADKTPVSTTVTDTVDTTNLSLTATGTVAEGGSIVYTATLTNPAGTPVTVTLSNGSVITIEAGKTTGTVTVPAPADDVYKDAGKVEVTIKDATGGNFENLVPSTVPAVTDVTDTVDTSTVKLTATETAAEGGTVTYTATVGAPVTGSPVVVTLANGQNITIEVGKTSGTVTTTAPNDALTGQAPLTNS

-1670 DTVDTTTVSLT
+1670 DTTDTTDLT
-1681 ATGNVN
+1681 
-1687 EGGQIVYTATLT
+1687 
-1699 NPAGT
+1699 
-1704 PVTVTLSN
+1704 
-1712 GSTITIDAGKTTGTV
+1712 
-1727 TVPAPADDVY
+1727 
-1737 KDAGKVEVTIKGT
+1737 
-1750 DGGNFEN
+1750 
-1757 LVANPTP
+1757 
-1764 AVTNVADT
+1764 
-1772 INTTHLTLSAESYV
+1772 
-1786 LEGTSITYTATL
+1786 
-1798 TNAAQTPV
+1798 
-1806 TVNLS
+1806 
-1811 NGQTITIEAGKT
+1811 
-1823 SGSVTIAAPSDDV
+1823 
-1836 YKDVSK
+1836 
-1842 LTVTMT
+1842 
-1848 DATGGNFEKLD
+1848 
-1859 VSKTPV
+1859 
-1865 STTVNDTVDKTTL
+1865 
-1878 TLSASDTVSEGGQI
+1878 
-1892 TYTATLSNPAGTAM
+1892 
-1906 TVTLANGAV
+1906 
-1915 INIAAGA
+1915 
-1922 TSGSVNF
+1922 
-1929 AAPANTPYIDGGKV
+1929 
-1943 QTAIASHSGGNFE
+1943 
-1956 QVDANRS
+1956 
-1963 AVVTT
+1963 
-1968 VTDTVDATN
+1968 
-1977 ISLSAT
+1977 
-1983 GSVAE
+1983 
-1988 GGSIVYTASLT
+1988 
-1999 NAAGTAM
+1999 
-2006 TVTLSNGAVINIAKG
+2006 
-2021 ATSGTATVAAPGD
+2021 
-2034 DVYKDAGKVDASIT
+2034 
-2048 KTTGGNF
+2048 
-2055 ENLVVD
+2055 
-2061 KTPAVTDVTDTI
+2061 
-2073 DNSTVSLTATAAT
+2073 
-2086 VEGGV
+2086 
-2091 VVYTA
+2091 
-2096 SVTAPVTG
+2096 
-2104 APVVV
+2104 
-2109 TLSNGQTITIPVGA
+2109 
-2123 SSGSVNFTAPN
+2123 
-2134 DALAGGNTLSVK
+2134 
-2146 IDGTSGGNYENL
+2146 
-2158 VADKT
+2158 
-2163 PAVTSVT
+2163 
-2170 DTVDTTNLSLSA
+2170 LSA

-2203 TPVTV
+2203 T
-2208 NLSNGSTITI
+2208 
-2218 EAGKTT
+2218 
-2224 GSVTVAAPAD
+2224 
-2234 DVYKDAGKVEVT
+2234 
-2246 IKDATGGN
+2246 
-2254 FENLVP
+2254 
-2260 STTPAVTDVTDT
+2260 
-2272 IDTSTVKLT
+2272 
-2281 ADTTVAE
+2281 
-2288 GGTVTYT
+2288 
-2295 ATVGAPVT
+2295 
-2303 GSPVVVTLANGQS
+2303 
-2316 ITIEVG
+2316 
-2322 KTNGTVTFTAPNDAL
+2322 
-2337 TGQAPLTNSI
+2337 
-2347 TGVTGGNYENLVADK
+2347 
-2362 TPITTTVTDT
+2362 
-2372 TDTTNLSLSATGSV
+2372 
-2386 AEGGSI
+2386 
-2392 IYTATLTNAAG
+2392 
-2403 SPVTVTLSNGS
+2403 PVTVTLSNGS

-2468 VTDTIDTSTVKLTAT
+2468 VTDTIDTSTVKLTADT
-2483 ESAAE
+2483 TVAE
-2488 GGTVTYTATV
+2488 GGTVTYIATV

-2514 QNITIEVGKTTGTV
+2514 QSITIEVGKTTGTV
-2528 STTAP
+2528 TFTAPNDALTGQASLGNSITGVSGGNYENLVADKTPVSTSVTDTVDTTDLSLSATNSVAEGGSIIYTATLTNPAGSPVTVNLSNGSVITIEAGKTTGTVTVAAPADDVYKDAGKVEVTIKDATGGDFENLVPSTVPAVTEVTDTVDTTTVKLTATESAAEGGTVTYTATVGSPVTGSPVVVTLANGQNITIEIGKTIGTVTTTAP

-2575 TDLTLSATGTVAEGG
+2575 TNLSLTATDTVAEGG

-2612 GSTITIE
+2612 GAVITIE

-2662 TPAVTDVTD
+2662 NPAVTDVSD

-2684 TAAEGGTVTYTATV
+2684 SAAEGGTVTYTATV

-2717 TIEVGKTTGTVSTT
+2717 TIEVGKTTGTVTT
-2731 APNDALTGHAPL
+2731 TVPNDALTGHAPL
-2743 TNSITNVSGGNYEN
+2743 TNAITDVSGGNYEN

-2766 TTVTDTTDTTNL
+2766 TTVTDTVDTTNL
-2778 SLSATGSVDEGGQ
+2778 SLSGTGSVDEGGQ

-2808 TLSNGS
+2808 TLSNGA

-2855 ENLVTS
+2855 ENLVTN

-2908 VNLSNGQTITIAVGE
+2908 VTLSNGQTITIAVGE
-2923 TTGTVNY
+2923 TTGSVNF

-2964 ADTAVSDTNDTTN
+2964 ADTAVSDTTDTTN
-2977 LNLSATD
+2977 LNLTATD

-2997 LTNAAGTPVTVT
+2997 LTNPAGTPVTVT
-3009 LSNGAVIT
+3009 LSNGSVIT
-3017 IEAGKTSGTVTVA
+3017 IEAGKTTGTVTVP

-3038 DAGKVEATIS
+3038 DAGKVEVTIKD
-3048 TATGGNFENL
+3048 ATGGNFENL

-3067 NITDTIDTTTV
+3067 NVTDTIDTTAV

-3089 GNVTYTA
+3089 GTVTYTA

-3115 NITIEVGKTTGTVTT
+3115 TITIGVGQTTGTATT

-3141 ALTNAITDVSG
+3141 PITNAIAEVSG

-3164 VSTNVTDTVD
+3164 VSTTVTDTVD

-3180 SATGSVAE
+3180 SATGTVAE

-3217 IEAGKTSGN
+3217 IEAGKTTGT
-3226 VTVAAPADDVYK
+3226 VTVPAPADDVYK

-3245 TISAATGGDF
+3245 TISTATGGNF
-3255 EKLVPSTVP
+3255 ENLVPSNVPAVTEVTDTIDTTTVKLTATESAAEGGNVVYTATVGAPVTGSPVVVTLANGQTITIGVGQTTGTATTTAPNDALTGHAPITNAITEVSGGNYENLVADKTPVSTTVTDTVDTTNLSLSATGSVTEGGSIVYTATLTNAAGSPVTVTLSNGAVITIEAGKTTGTVTVPAPADDVYKDAGKVEATISTATGGNFENLVPSTVPAVTEVTDTIDTTTVKLTATESAAEGGNVVYTATVGAPVTGSPVVVTLANGQTITIGVGQTTGTATTTAPNDALTGHAPITNAIAEVSGGNYENLVADKTPVSTTVTDTVDTTNLSLSATGTVAEGGSIVYTATLTNPAGSPVTVTLSNGAVITIDAGKTTGTVSVPAPADDVYKDAGKVEATISTATGGNFENLVPSTVP

-3274 TSTVKLSASETA
+3274 TSTVKLTA
-3286 AEGGTVTYTATVGA
+3286 DTSVAEGGTVTYTATVGA

-3335 ALTGHAPITNAITG
+3335 ALTGHAP
-3349 VTGGNYENLVADKT
+3349 L
-3363 PVSTNVTDTVDT
+3363 
-3375 TNLSLSATGSV
+3375 
-3386 AEGGS
+3386 
-3391 IIYTATLTNAA
+3391 
-3402 GSPVTVTLSNG
+3402 
-3413 AVITIEA
+3413 
-3420 GKTSGT
+3420 
-3426 VSVPAPADDV
+3426 
-3436 YKDAG
+3436 
-3441 KVEATI
+3441 
-3447 STATGGNFENLV
+3447 
-3459 PSTAPAITEVTDTI
+3459 
-3473 DTSTVK
+3473 
-3479 LSASE
+3479 
-3484 TAAEGG
+3484 
-3490 TVTYTATVGAPVT
+3490 
-3503 GSPVVVTLANGQN
+3503 
-3516 ITIEVGKTTG
+3516 
-3526 TVTTTAPND
+3526 
-3535 ALTGHA
+3535 
-3541 ALTNAITDV
+3541 
-3550 SGGNYENLVAD
+3550 
-3561 KTPVSTNVTD
+3561 
-3571 TVDTTNLSLSA
+3571 
-3582 TGSVAEGGSIVYT
+3582 
-3595 ATLTNA
+3595 
-3601 AGSPVTVTLS
+3601 
-3611 NGAVI
+3611 
-3616 TIEAGKTSGNVTVA
+3616 
-3630 APADDVYKDAG
+3630 
-3641 KVEATIS
+3641 
-3648 AATGGDFEK
+3648 
-3657 LVPSTVPAVTEVTDT
+3657 
-3672 IDTSTVKLTAT
+3672 
-3683 ESAAEGGAVIYTATV
+3683 
-3698 GAPVTGSPVVVTL
+3698 
-3711 ANGQN
+3711 
-3716 ITIEVGKTTGTVTF
+3716 
-3730 TAPNDAL
+3730 
-3737 TGHAPITNSIT
+3737 TNSIT

-3760 DKTPVSTN
+3760 DKTPVSTT

-3774 TTNLSLSATGS
+3774 TTNLS
-3785 VAEGG
+3785 
-3790 SIVYTATLTNAA
+3790 
-3802 GSPVTVT
+3802 
-3809 LSNGAVITIEAGKTS
+3809 
-3824 GNVTVAAPADDVYK
+3824 
-3838 DAGKVEATIS
+3838 
-3848 TATGGDFEK
+3848 
-3857 LVPSTVPAVTEVTDT
+3857 
-3872 IDTSTVKLSASETA
+3872 
-3886 AEGGTVTYTATVGAP
+3886 
-3901 VTGSP
+3901 
-3906 VVVTLANGQ
+3906 
-3915 NITIEVGKT
+3915 
-3924 TGTVIF
+3924 
-3930 IAPNDALTG
+3930 
-3939 HAPITNSITGVTG
+3939 
-3952 GNYENLVAD
+3952 
-3961 KTPVSTNVTDTVDTT
+3961 
-3976 NLSLSAIG
+3976 
-3984 SVAEGGSIV
+3984 
-3993 YTATLTNAAGSPV
+3993 
-4006 TVTLSNGAVI
+4006 
-4016 TIEAGKTSGNV
+4016 
-4027 TVAAPADDVYKDA
+4027 
-4040 GKVEAT
+4040 
-4046 ISAATGGDFEKLV
+4046 
-4059 PSTVPAVTE
+4059 
-4068 VTDTIDTSTVK
+4068 
-4079 LTADTSVAEG
+4079 
-4089 GNVTYTATVGAPVT
+4089 
-4103 GSPVTVSLSNGQSIT
+4103 
-4118 IEVGKTTGT
+4118 
-4127 VIFTAPN
+4127 
-4134 DALTGHAPLTNAI
+4134 
-4147 TGVTGGNYENLV
+4147 
-4159 ADKTPVSTNVT
+4159 
-4170 DTVDTTNLSLSA
+4170 
-4182 TGSVA
+4182 
-4187 EGGSIVYTATLT
+4187 
-4199 NAAGS
+4199 
-4204 PVTVTLSNGAVINIE
+4204 
-4219 AGKTT
+4219 
-4224 GTVTVAAPADDVY
+4224 
-4237 KDAGNVQATI
+4237 
-4247 KTATG
+4247 
-4252 GSFEN
+4252 
-4257 LVTSTA
+4257 
-4263 PAVTSVTDTI
+4263 
-4273 DTTTVKLTATAST
+4273 
-4286 AEGGN
+4286 
-4291 VVYTATVGAPV
+4291 
-4302 TNSPVVVTL
+4302 
-4311 ANGQTITI
+4311 
-4319 GVGQTTGTATTTAPN
+4319 
-4334 DVLTGHAPL
+4334 
-4343 TNSITNVSGGNF
+4343 
-4355 ENLVADKTPV
+4355 
-4365 STTVTDTVDT
+4365 
-4375 TNLTLSATNSVAEGG
+4375 LSATNSVAEGG

-4425 TATVPA
+4425 TVTVPA

-4440 GTVQATISSAT
+4440 GKVEATISTAT
-4451 GGNFENLVPSTAP
+4451 GGNFENLVPSTTP
-4464 AITSVTDTIDTT
+4464 AI
-4476 TVKLTA
+4476 
-4482 TTTAAEGGNVVY
+4482 
-4494 TATVGAPV
+4494 
-4502 TGSPVTVT
+4502 
-4510 LANGQTITIAVGQ
+4510 
-4523 TTGTATTTAPNDV
+4523 
-4536 LTGHAPLT
+4536 
-4544 NAITNVSGGNYE
+4544 
-4556 NLVADK
+4556 
-4562 TPVNT
+4562 
-4567 TVTDTV
+4567 
-4573 DTTNLSLSATGTVAE
+4573 
-4588 GGQIT
+4588 
-4593 YTATLTNAAGSP
+4593 
-4605 VTVTLS
+4605 
-4611 NGSVITID
+4611 
-4619 AGKTTGTVTV
+4619 
-4629 AAPADDVYKDAGNV
+4629 
-4643 QATIKT
+4643 
-4649 ATGGSFE
+4649 
-4656 NLVTSTA
+4656 
-4663 PAVTSVT
+4663 TSVT

-4707 TVTLA
+4707 VVTLS
-4712 NGQTITIAVG
+4712 NGQTITIGVG
-4722 QTTGTATTA
+4722 QTTGTATTT

-4737 TGHAPLTNSITNVS
+4737 TGHAPLTNAITDVS

-4812 GAVINIEAGK
+4812 GAVITIDAGK
-4822 TTGTVTVAAPADDV
+4822 TTGTVTVPAPADDV
-4836 YKDAGTVQATISN
+4836 YKDAGKVEATIST
-4849 ATGGNFESL
+4849 ATGGNFENL

-4865 VTSVT
+4865 ITSVT

-4903 NSPVVVTLA
+4903 GSPVVVTLSNGQTITIGVGQTTGTATTTAPNDVLTGHAPLTNAITDVSGGNYENLVADKTPVSTTVTDTVDTTNLSLSATNSVAEGGSIVYTATLTNAAGSPVTVTLSNGAVITIDAGKTTGTVTVPAPADDVYKDAGTVQATISTATGGSFENLVPSTTPAITSVTDTIDTTTVKLTATGTATEGGNVVYTATVGAPVTGSPVVVTLA
-4912 NGQTITIDIG
+4912 NGQTITIG
-4922 KTTGTVT
+4922 VGQTTGTAT
-4929 STAPNDALTGHT
+4929 TTAPNDALTGHA

-4948 NVSGGNYENLVAD
+4948 NVTGGNYENLVADKTPVSTTVTDTVDTTNLSLSATGSVAEGGSIVYTATLTNAAGSPVTVTLSNGAVITIEAGKTTGTVTVPAPADDVYKDAGTVQATISTATGGNFENLVPSTTPAITSVTDTIDTTTVKLTATATAAEGGNVVYTATVGAPVTGSPVVVSLSNGQTITIGVGQTTGTATTTAPNDALTGHAPLTNSITNVTGGNYENLVAD

-5011 NGSVITIEAGKTTG
+5011 NGSVITIDAGKT
-5025 TVTVAAPAD
+5025 
-5034 DVYKDAGNVQATIKT
+5034 
-5049 ATGGSFENLV
+5049 S
-5059 TSTAPAVTSVTD
+5059 
-5071 TIDTTTV
+5071 
-5078 KLTATATAAEG
+5078 
-5089 GNVVYT
+5089 
-5095 ATVGAA
+5095 
-5101 VTNAPVVVTLANGQ
+5101 
-5115 TITIDI
+5115 
-5121 GKTTGTV
+5121 
-5128 TTIAPNDALTGH
+5128 
-5140 TPLTNSITNV
+5140 
-5150 SGGNYEN
+5150 
-5157 LVADKTPVSTTVT
+5157 
-5170 DTVDTTNLSL
+5170 
-5180 SATGTVAEGGQIT
+5180 
-5193 YTATLT
+5193 
-5199 NAAGSPVTVTLSNG
+5199 
-5213 SVITIEAGKTTG
+5213 G
-5225 TVTVPAPADD
+5225 TVTVPAPTDD

-5240 GTVQATISNA
+5240 GTVQATITGTS
-5250 TGGSFENLVTSNT
+5250 GGSFENLVTSNT
-5263 PAVTSVTDTIDTTTV
+5263 PAVTNVTDTVDTTTV

-5301 AQTDVT
+5301 AQTEVT

-5360 SATGGNFENLAISAT
+5360 SATGGNFENLAVSST

-5388 PPVIDLD
+5388 PPVLDLD

-5425 DIKIT
+5425 DISIT

-5462 SINANSTN
+5462 TINANSTN

-5493 SFTNNSED
+5493 SFTNGSEN

-5526 VNVVAVNDAPIAA
+5526 VNVVAVNDAPVAA

-5547 DTPLILGWSTFG
+5547 DTPLVLGWSTFG

-5567 SSLGV
+5567 SSLGI

-5603 DIDAGKLRFMPDA
+5603 DIDAGKLRFLPDA
-5616 NESGANGNAAGIG
+5616 NESGVNGYGGSGLGNN
-5629 DQKADYAQLQFQP
+5629 QADYAQIKFQP
-5642 TDGQLLGS
+5642 TDGQLLGN
-5650 TGTIKIDITPV
+5650 TGTVKIDITPV
-5661 ADAPTLGVA
+5661 ADAPTVSVA

-5687 SGLGTNGNGAD
+5687 AGLGTNGNGAD
-5698 ATTLKNV
+5698 STTLKNV
-5705 IDAAGKPNSSTNVT
+5705 IDGAGKPNSSGSVT
-5719 NVQSDGSVTA
+5719 NVQSDGSVAA

-5734 TSGLIYLEAGKS
+5734 TSGLIYLEAGKT
-5746 YTFTGIG
+5746 YTFSGIA
-5753 DDSLLVTIGGKT
+5753 DDSLLITIGGKS
-5765 VASTTWGVGGN
+5765 VASGTWGAGGAI
-5776 LNGSFTPTTSGYY
+5776 NGSFTPTTSGYY

-5807 LSVNGGTAIDLSSAG
+5807 LSVNGSTPIDLSSAG
-5822 VPIYTGVQDLVNSG
+5822 VPIYTGVQDLINSG

-5857 TGAEGTSVKLSA
+5857 TGAEGTTVKLSA
-5869 VTTGLTDTDGS
+5869 ITTALTDTDGS

-5896 TDGAGHSFTVT
+5896 SDGAGHTFTVT
-5907 ATSGDANV
+5907 ASSGDANV
-5915 TGWSLGTLTVT
+5915 TGWNLGSLTVT
-5926 PPTYYNGQFNLTVT
+5926 PPPYYNGQFNLTVT
-5940 STSTEAL
+5940 STSTEMV
-5947 GGSASTT
+5947 GGSASST
-5954 ATIPVTVVP
+5954 ATIPVSVVP
-5963 AVYNAIVGTSGD
+5963 AVYNAVVATSGD
-5975 DTFSG
+5975 DTVTG
-5980 TDGNDIMVAD
+5980 TDGNDIIVAD

-6003 IAFMVDSSGSMSASS
+6003 IAFMVDSSGSMSSS
-6018 ISAAKDSL
+6018 SLNAAKDSL

-6031 TLKQSLGGNNSGT
+6031 SLKQSLGGSNSGT
-6044 VNIFLADFDTQV
+6044 VNIFLVDFDTQV

-6136 GSVKLDSVVTTSNYK
+6136 GNVKLDDVVKTSNYK
-6151 LGDSFATYID
+6151 PGDTFSTYID
-6161 STHYLSISAAGAA
+6161 NTHALTINSAGT
-6174 VLQTYKNGSWN
+6174 VTLQTYTSWWG
-6185 WSSLGTVH
+6185 WSSSNLGTIH
-6193 AQGDGTYELSNLAG
+6193 AQGDGTYELSSLAG
-6207 SGSST
+6207 TGNSTNSST
-6212 STTTTDNST
+6212 TSNST
-6221 SSFALLSGLSNV
+6221 SGFALLNGLSNV
-6233 EAIGLNSGVSL
+6233 EAIGLNNDVSL
-6244 NDLKPYDSDK
+6244 NDLKPYDTDK

-6283 NGGDGNDILFGD
+6283 SGGDGNDILFGD

-6365 GGNDTLDGG
+6365 GGNDLLDGG

-6389 IGGSGN
+6389 IGGQGN

-6404 DTFVWKSGDTGNDV
+6404 DTFVWKAGDTGNDV
-6418 IKDFKAADGDRID
+6418 IKDFKASEGDRID

>member
-88 EELQQAIAAGV
+88 AELQQAIAAGV

-140 IGFPTAGINAAGQ
+140 IGFPTAGINAGGQ
-153 TTQDI
+153 AAQNI

-166 TTNALRDSTLSVS
+166 TTNALRDSTLSLS
-179 ATPTITEAGG
+179 ATPSITEAGG

-212 AVIVVP
+212 AVIVIP
-218 AGSTTGTVNV
+218 AGATTGTVNV

-234 TVYNDSTQ
+234 TVYNDPTQ

-255 INVTPPTVPAT
+255 ITVTPPTTPAT

-273 DTTTVTLTAGTNV
+273 DTTTVTLTAGPSV

-322 TTGTVNVPTPPND
+322 TTGTVNVPTPAND

-347 TGATGG
+347 TGASGG

-359 PNPTPATTTITDSV
+359 PNPTPAVTTITDSI
-373 DTTTVTLTAGSTVT
+373 DTTNLTLTATGTVV

-419 AGQTTGVVNVP
+419 AGQTTG
-430 TPANDVYNNGS
+430 T
-441 TVSTTITGTTGGNF
+441 
-455 ENLVPNPTPATT
+455 
-467 TITDS
+467 
-472 VDTTTVTLTAGST
+472 
-485 VTEGGQITYT
+485 
-495 ATLTNPAQTPVTV
+495 
-508 TLSNGS
+508 
-514 TITIEAG
+514 
-521 QTTGV
+521 

-538 NGSTVTTTITGAT
+538 NGGTVSTTITGAS

-556 NLVPNPTP
+556 NLVPNTTP
-564 AVTTITD
+564 A
-571 SIDTTTVTL
+571 TTTV
-580 TAGSTVTE
+580 
-588 GGQITYTATLTNPA
+588 
-602 QTPVTVTLSNG
+602 
-613 STITIEAGQTTGV
+613 
-626 VNVPTAAN
+626 
-634 DVYNNGSTVSTTIT
+634 
-648 GATGGNFENLVP
+648 
-660 NPTPA
+660 
-665 VTTITDSIDTTTV
+665 
-678 TLTAG
+678 
-683 SSVTEGGQIT
+683 
-693 YTATLTNPAQTPV
+693 
-706 TVTLSNGSTITI
+706 
-718 EAGQTTGVVNVPTPA
+718 
-733 NDVYNNG
+733 
-740 STVTT
+740 
-745 TITSATGGNFE
+745 
-756 NLVPNP
+756 
-762 TPAVTTITDSVD
+762 TDSVD
-774 TTNVSLTA
+774 TTSVSLTA

-810 SNGSTITIEAGKT
+810 SNGSTITIDAGKT

-868 ITDSIDTT
+868 ITDSIDDT
-876 NLSLSATGT
+876 NLSLTATGT

-898 TNPAGT
+898 ANPAGT

-924 GTVTVAAPADDVY
+924 GTVTVPAPADDVY
-937 KDAGQVEVSINNV
+937 KDAGKVEVTIKDA

-969 TDTVD
+969 TDTID

-1006 VVVTLANGQNIT
+1006 VVVTLANGQSIT
-1018 IAVGQTTG
+1018 IEVGKTTG

-1032 PNDALAGNAPLSNS
+1032 PNDALTGNAPLTNS
-1046 ITNVSGGNYENLVAD
+1046 ITGVSGGNYEDLVADKTPVSTSVTDVADTTNLSLSATGSVAEGGSIVYTATLTNAAGSPVTVTLSNGSVITIEAGKTTGTVTVPAPADDVYKDAGKVEVTIKDATGGNFENLVPSTVPAVTDVTDTVDTTTVKLTATESAAEGGTVTYTATVGAPVTGSPVVVTLANGQNITIEVGKTTGTVTTTAPNDALTGHAPITNAITGVSGGNYEDLVADKTPVSTTVTDTTDTTDLTLSATGTVAEGGQITYTATLTNAAGSPVTVTLSNGSVITIEAGKTTGTVTVPAPADDVYKDAGKVEVTIKDATGGNFENLVPSTTPAVTDVTDTVDTTSVKLTATESAAEGGSVIYTATVGAPVTGSPVVVTLANGQTITIGIGQTTGTATTTAPNDALTGHAPITNAITEVSGGNYENLVAD
-1061 KTPVSTNVTDVA
+1061 KTPVSTTVTDTV
-1073 DTTNLSLS
+1073 DTTNLSLT
-1081 ATGSVAEGGSIV
+1081 ATGTVAEGGSIV

-1128 VAAPADDVYKD
+1128 VP
-1139 AGKVEVSIDNATGG
+1139 
-1153 NFENLVPST
+1153 
-1162 VPAVTEV
+1162 
-1169 TDTLDTSTV
+1169 
-1178 KLTADTTV
+1178 
-1186 AEGGTVTYTATVGAP
+1186 
-1201 VTGSPVVVTL
+1201 
-1211 ANGQTITIA
+1211 
-1220 VGQTTGTVTATAPND
+1220 
-1235 ALTGHAPLTTSITE
+1235 
-1249 VSGGNYENLVADKTP
+1249 
-1264 VSTTVTDTTDT
+1264 
-1275 TNLSLS
+1275 
-1281 ATGTVAEGG
+1281 
-1290 SIVYTATLTN
+1290 
-1300 AAGSPV
+1300 
-1306 TVTLSNGAV
+1306 
-1315 ITIEAGKTT
+1315 
-1324 GTVTVAAPA
+1324 
-1333 DDVYKD
+1333 
-1339 AGKVEV
+1339 
-1345 SIKDATGG
+1345 
-1353 DFENL
+1353 
-1358 VPSTT
+1358 
-1363 PAVTDVTDT
+1363 
-1372 LDTSTV
+1372 
-1378 KLTATE
+1378 
-1384 TAAEGGTVTYTA
+1384 
-1396 TVGAPV
+1396 
-1402 TGSPVIVTLANGQ
+1402 
-1415 TITIAVGQTTG
+1415 
-1426 TATAI
+1426 
-1431 APNDAL
+1431 
-1437 TGHAPL
+1437 
-1443 TNSITEVSG
+1443 
-1452 GNYEN
+1452 
-1457 LVADKTPVST
+1457 
-1467 TVTDTTDTTNLT
+1467 
-1479 LSATGTVAEGG
+1479 
-1490 SIVYTATLTNAA
+1490 
-1502 GSPVTVTL
+1502 
-1510 SNGSVITIDAGK
+1510 
-1522 TTGTVTVA
+1522 
-1530 APADDVY
+1530 
-1537 KDAGKVEVTIK
+1537 
-1548 EATGGDFENLVP
+1548 
-1560 STVAAVTDVTDTI
+1560 
-1573 DTSTVKLTATE
+1573 
-1584 TAAEGGTVTYT
+1584 
-1595 ATVGAPVTGSPVVVT
+1595 
-1610 LANGQSITIAVG
+1610 
-1622 QTTGTVSTTA
+1622 
-1632 PNDVLAGHAPLTNS
+1632 
-1646 ITNVSGGNYENL
+1646 
-1658 VADKTPVSTTVT
+1658 
-1670 DTVDTTTVSLT
+1670 
-1681 ATGNVN
+1681 
-1687 EGGQIVYTATLT
+1687 
-1699 NPAGT
+1699 
-1704 PVTVTLSN
+1704 
-1712 GSTITIDAGKTTGTV
+1712 
-1727 TVPAPADDVY
+1727 
-1737 KDAGKVEVTIKGT
+1737 
-1750 DGGNFEN
+1750 
-1757 LVANPTP
+1757 
-1764 AVTNVADT
+1764 
-1772 INTTHLTLSAESYV
+1772 
-1786 LEGTSITYTATL
+1786 
-1798 TNAAQTPV
+1798 
-1806 TVNLS
+1806 
-1811 NGQTITIEAGKT
+1811 
-1823 SGSVTIAAPSDDV
+1823 
-1836 YKDVSK
+1836 
-1842 LTVTMT
+1842 
-1848 DATGGNFEKLD
+1848 
-1859 VSKTPV
+1859 
-1865 STTVNDTVDKTTL
+1865 
-1878 TLSASDTVSEGGQI
+1878 
-1892 TYTATLSNPAGTAM
+1892 
-1906 TVTLANGAV
+1906 
-1915 INIAAGA
+1915 
-1922 TSGSVNF
+1922 
-1929 AAPANTPYIDGGKV
+1929 
-1943 QTAIASHSGGNFE
+1943 
-1956 QVDANRS
+1956 
-1963 AVVTT
+1963 
-1968 VTDTVDATN
+1968 
-1977 ISLSAT
+1977 
-1983 GSVAE
+1983 
-1988 GGSIVYTASLT
+1988 
-1999 NAAGTAM
+1999 
-2006 TVTLSNGAVINIAKG
+2006 
-2021 ATSGTATVAAPGD
+2021 
-2034 DVYKDAGKVDASIT
+2034 
-2048 KTTGGNF
+2048 
-2055 ENLVVD
+2055 
-2061 KTPAVTDVTDTI
+2061 
-2073 DNSTVSLTATAAT
+2073 
-2086 VEGGV
+2086 
-2091 VVYTA
+2091 
-2096 SVTAPVTG
+2096 
-2104 APVVV
+2104 
-2109 TLSNGQTITIPVGA
+2109 
-2123 SSGSVNFTAPN
+2123 
-2134 DALAGGNTLSVK
+2134 
-2146 IDGTSGGNYENL
+2146 
-2158 VADKT
+2158 
-2163 PAVTSVT
+2163 
-2170 DTVDTTNLSLSA
+2170 
-2182 TGTVAEG
+2182 
-2189 GSIVYTATLTNPAG
+2189 
-2203 TPVTV
+2203 
-2208 NLSNGSTITI
+2208 
-2218 EAGKTT
+2218 
-2224 GSVTVAAPAD
+2224 APAD

-2260 STTPAVTDVTDT
+2260 STTPAVTDVTDTVDTTSVKLTATESAAEGGSVIYTATVGAPVTGSPVVVTLANGQTITIGIGQTTGTATTTAPNDALTGHAPITNAITEVSGGNYENLVADKTPVSTTVTDTVDTTNLSLTATGTVTEGGSIVYTATLTNPAGTPVTVTLSNGSVITIEAGKTTGTVTVPAPADDVYKDAGKVEVTIKDATGGNFENLVPSTTPAVTDVTDTIDTSTVKLTATESTAEGGTVTYTATVGAPVTGSPVVVTLANGQNITIEVGKTTGTVTTTAPNDALTGHAPLTNAITNVSGGNYENLVADKSPVSTNVTDTVDTTNLSLTATGTVAEGGSIIYTATLTNAAGSPVTVTLSNGAVITIDAGKTTGTVTVPAPADDVYKDAGKVEATISTATGGNFENLVPSTVPAVTEVTDT

-2322 KTNGTVTFTAPNDAL
+2322 KTTGTVTFTAPNDAL
-2337 TGQAPLTNSI
+2337 TGQASLGNSI
-2347 TGVTGGNYENLVADK
+2347 TGVSGGNYENLVADK
-2362 TPITTTVTDT
+2362 TPVSTTVTDT
-2372 TDTTNLSLSATGSV
+2372 VDTTDLSLSATNSV

-2392 IYTATLTNAAG
+2392 IYTATLTNPAG

-2458 VPSTTPAVTE
+2458 VPSTVPAVTEVTDTVDTTTVKLTATESAAEGGTVTYTATVGAPVTGSPVVVTLANGQNITIEIGKTTGTVTTTAPNDALNGHTPLTNAITDVSGGNYENLVADKTPVSTNVTDTVDTTNLSLTATGTVAEGGSIVYTATLTNPAGTPVTVTLSNGSVITIEAGKTAGTVTVPAPADDVYKDAGKVEVTIKDATGGNFENLVPSTTPAVTD

-2528 STTAP
+2528 TTTAP
-2533 NDALNGHTPLTNAIT
+2533 NDALNGH
-2548 DVSGG
+2548 
-2553 NYENLVAD
+2553 
-2561 KTPVSTTV
+2561 
-2569 TDTVDT
+2569 
-2575 TDLTLSATGTVAEGG
+2575 
-2590 SIVYT
+2590 
-2595 ATLTN
+2595 
-2600 PAGTPVTVTLSN
+2600 
-2612 GSTITIE
+2612 
-2619 AGKTTGT
+2619 
-2626 VTVAAPADDVYKDAG
+2626 
-2641 KVEVT
+2641 
-2646 IKDATGGNFEN
+2646 
-2657 LVPST
+2657 
-2662 TPAVTDVTD
+2662 
-2671 TIDTSTVKLTATE
+2671 
-2684 TAAEGGTVTYTATV
+2684 
-2698 GAPVT
+2698 
-2703 GSPVVVTLANGQNI
+2703 
-2717 TIEVGKTTGTVSTT
+2717 
-2731 APNDALTGHAPL
+2731 APL
-2743 TNSITNVSGGNYEN
+2743 TNSITGVSGGNYEN

-2778 SLSATGSVDEGGQ
+2778 SLTATGTVDEGGQ

-2814 VITIDAGKTTG
+2814 VITIKAGETTG

-2908 VNLSNGQTITIAVGE
+2908 VTLSNGQTITIAVGE
-2923 TTGTVNY
+2923 TTGSVNF

-2964 ADTAVSDTNDTTN
+2964 ADTAVSDTTDTTN
-2977 LNLSATD
+2977 LNLTATD

-2997 LTNAAGTPVTVT
+2997 LTNPAGTPVTVTLSNGSVITIEAGKTTGTVTVAAPADDVYKDAGKVEVTIKDATGGNFENLVPSTVPAVTNVTDTIDTTTVKLTATESAAEGGTVTYTATVGAPVTGSPVVVTLANGQTITIGVGQTTGTATTTAPNDALTGHAPITNAITEVSGGNFENLVADKTPVSTNVTDTVDTTNLSLTATGTVAEGGSIIYTATLTNAAGSPVTVT

-3017 IEAGKTSGTVTVA
+3017 IEAGKTTGTVTVP

-3067 NITDTIDTTTV
+3067 EVTDTIDTSTV
-3078 KLTATESAAEG
+3078 KLTATETAAEG
-3089 GNVTYTA
+3089 GTVTYTA

-3108 VTLANGQ
+3108 VTLSNGQ
-3115 NITIEVGKTTGTVTT
+3115 TITIGVGQTTGTVTT
-3130 TAPND
+3130 IAPND

-3141 ALTNAITDVSG
+3141 PITNAITEVSG

-3164 VSTNVTDTVD
+3164 VSTSVTDTVD

-3217 IEAGKTSGN
+3217 IEAGKTTG
-3226 VTVAAPADDVYK
+3226 TVSVPAPTDDVYK

-3245 TISAATGGDF
+3245 TISTATGGNF
-3255 EKLVPSTVP
+3255 ENLVPSTVP

-3274 TSTVKLSASETA
+3274 TSTVKLTA
-3286 AEGGTVTYTATVGA
+3286 DTSVAEGGTVTYTATVGA
-3300 PVTGSPVVVT
+3300 PVTGSPVVVTLANGQTITIGVGQTTGTATTTAPNDALTGHAPITNAITEVSGGNYENLVADKTPVSTNVTDTVDTTNLSLTATGTVTEGGSIVYTATLTNAAGSPVTVTLSNGAVINIEAGKTTGTVTVPAPADDVYKDAGKVEATISTATGGNFENLVPSTTPAVTEVTDTIDTSTVKLTADTSVAEGGTVTYTATVGAPVTGSPVTVT

-3335 ALTGHAPITNAITG
+3335 ALTGQAPLTNSITG

-3420 GKTSGT
+3420 GKTTGT
-3426 VSVPAPADDV
+3426 VTVAAPADDV

-3459 PSTAPAITEVTDTI
+3459 PSTVPAVTNVTDTI
-3473 DTSTVK
+3473 DTTTVK
-3479 LSASE
+3479 L
-3484 TAAEGG
+3484 TATESTSEGG
-3490 TVTYTATVGAPVT
+3490 NVTYTATVGAPVT
-3503 GSPVVVTLANGQN
+3503 GSPVVVTLANGQT
-3516 ITIEVGKTTG
+3516 ITIGVGQTTG
-3526 TVTTTAPND
+3526 TATTTAPND

-3541 ALTNAITDV
+3541 PITNAINEV

-3616 TIEAGKTSGNVTVA
+3616 TIETGKTTGTVTVA

-3648 AATGGDFEK
+3648 TATGGNFEN
-3657 LVPSTVPAVTEVTDT
+3657 LVPSTVPAVTNVTDT
-3672 IDTSTVKLTAT
+3672 IDTTTVKLTAT
-3683 ESAAEGGAVIYTATV
+3683 ESTAEGGNVTYTATV

-3711 ANGQN
+3711 ANGQT
-3716 ITIEVGKTTGTVTF
+3716 ITIGVGQTTGTATT

-3737 TGHAPITNSIT
+3737 TGHAPLTNSIT
-3748 GVTGGNYENLVA
+3748 NVTGGNYENLVA

-3809 LSNGAVITIEAGKTS
+3809 LSNGAVITIDAGKTT
-3824 GNVTVAAPADDVYK
+3824 GTVTVPAPADDVYK
-3838 DAGKVEATIS
+3838 DAGTVQATIS
-3848 TATGGDFEK
+3848 TATGGNFEN
-3857 LVPSTVPAVTEVTDT
+3857 LVPSTTPAITSVTDT
-3872 IDTSTVKLSASETA
+3872 IDTTTVKLTATATA
-3886 AEGGTVTYTATVGAP
+3886 AEGGNVVYTATVGAP

-3906 VVVTLANGQ
+3906 VVVTLSNGQ
-3915 NITIEVGKT
+3915 TITIGVGQT
-3924 TGTVIF
+3924 TGT
-3930 IAPNDALTG
+3930 A
-3939 HAPITNSITGVTG
+3939 
-3952 GNYENLVAD
+3952 
-3961 KTPVSTNVTDTVDTT
+3961 TT
-3976 NLSLSAIG
+3976 
-3984 SVAEGGSIV
+3984 
-3993 YTATLTNAAGSPV
+3993 
-4006 TVTLSNGAVI
+4006 
-4016 TIEAGKTSGNV
+4016 
-4027 TVAAPADDVYKDA
+4027 
-4040 GKVEAT
+4040 
-4046 ISAATGGDFEKLV
+4046 
-4059 PSTVPAVTE
+4059 
-4068 VTDTIDTSTVK
+4068 
-4079 LTADTSVAEG
+4079 
-4089 GNVTYTATVGAPVT
+4089 
-4103 GSPVTVSLSNGQSIT
+4103 
-4118 IEVGKTTGT
+4118 
-4127 VIFTAPN
+4127 TAPN

-4147 TGVTGGNYENLV
+4147 TNVTGGNYENLV

-4204 PVTVTLSNGAVINIE
+4204 PVTVTLSNGAVITID

-4224 GTVTVAAPADDVY
+4224 GTVTVPAPADDVY
-4237 KDAGNVQATI
+4237 KDAGTVQATI
-4247 KTATG
+4247 SNATG
-4252 GSFEN
+4252 GNFEN
-4257 LVTSTA
+4257 LVPSTT

-4273 DTTTVKLTATAST
+4273 DTTTVKLTATTTA

-4302 TNSPVVVTL
+4302 TGTPVVVNL

-4334 DVLTGHAPL
+4334 DALTGHAPL
-4343 TNSITNVSGGNF
+4343 TNAITNVTGGNY

-4365 STTVTDTVDT
+4365 STNVTDTVDT
-4375 TNLTLSATNSVAEGG
+4375 TNLSLSATGTVAEGG

-4425 TATVPA
+4425 TVTVPA

-4440 GTVQATISSAT
+4440 STVQATISNAT
-4451 GGNFENLVPSTAP
+4451 GGNFENLVPSTTP
-4464 AITSVTDTIDTT
+4464 AI
-4476 TVKLTA
+4476 
-4482 TTTAAEGGNVVY
+4482 
-4494 TATVGAPV
+4494 
-4502 TGSPVTVT
+4502 
-4510 LANGQTITIAVGQ
+4510 
-4523 TTGTATTTAPNDV
+4523 
-4536 LTGHAPLT
+4536 
-4544 NAITNVSGGNYE
+4544 
-4556 NLVADK
+4556 
-4562 TPVNT
+4562 
-4567 TVTDTV
+4567 
-4573 DTTNLSLSATGTVAE
+4573 
-4588 GGQIT
+4588 
-4593 YTATLTNAAGSP
+4593 
-4605 VTVTLS
+4605 
-4611 NGSVITID
+4611 
-4619 AGKTTGTVTV
+4619 
-4629 AAPADDVYKDAGNV
+4629 
-4643 QATIKT
+4643 
-4649 ATGGSFE
+4649 
-4656 NLVTSTA
+4656 
-4663 PAVTSVT
+4663 TSVT

-4707 TVTLA
+4707 VVTLS
-4712 NGQTITIAVG
+4712 NGQTITIGVG
-4722 QTTGTATTA
+4722 QTTGTATTT
-4731 APNDVL
+4731 APNDAL
-4737 TGHAPLTNSITNVS
+4737 TGHAPLTNSITNV
-4751 GGNYENLVADKT
+4751 T
-4763 PVSTTVTD
+4763 
-4771 TVDTTN
+4771 
-4777 LSLSAT
+4777 
-4783 NSVAEGGSIVYTAT
+4783 
-4797 LTNAAGSPVTVTLSN
+4797 
-4812 GAVINIEAGK
+4812 
-4822 TTGTVTVAAPADDV
+4822 
-4836 YKDAGTVQATISN
+4836 
-4849 ATGGNFESL
+4849 
-4858 VPSTTPA
+4858 
-4865 VTSVT
+4865 
-4870 DTIDTTTVKLTA
+4870 
-4882 TATAAEG
+4882 
-4889 GNVVYTATVGAPVT
+4889 
-4903 NSPVVVTLA
+4903 
-4912 NGQTITIDIG
+4912 
-4922 KTTGTVT
+4922 
-4929 STAPNDALTGHT
+4929 
-4941 PLTNSIT
+4941 
-4948 NVSGGNYENLVAD
+4948 GGNYENLVAD

-5011 NGSVITIEAGKTTG
+5011 NGSVITIDAGKTSG
-5025 TVTVAAPAD
+5025 TVTVPAPAD

-5059 TSTAPAVTSVTD
+5059 TSTVPAVTSVTD

-5078 KLTATATAAEG
+5078 KLTATGSAAEG

-5101 VTNAPVVVTLANGQ
+5101 VTGSPVVVTLANGQ

-5128 TTIAPNDALTGH
+5128 TTTAPNDALTGH
-5140 TPLTNSITNV
+5140 APLTNSITNV
-5150 SGGNYEN
+5150 TGGNYEN

-5213 SVITIEAGKTTG
+5213 SVITIDAGKTTG

-5240 GTVQATISNA
+5240 GNVQASI
-5250 TGGSFENLVTSNT
+5250 TGTSGGGFENLVTSNT

-5301 AQTDVT
+5301 AQTEVT

-5360 SATGGNFENLAISAT
+5360 SATGGNFENLAVSST

-5388 PPVIDLD
+5388 PPVLDLD

-5425 DIKIT
+5425 DISIT

-5462 SINANSTN
+5462 TINANSTN

-5493 SFTNNSED
+5493 SFTNGSEN

-5526 VNVVAVNDAPIAA
+5526 VNVVAVNDAPVAA

-5603 DIDAGKLRFMPDA
+5603 DIDAGKLRFLPDA
-5616 NESGANGNAAGIG
+5616 NESGVNGYGGSGLGNN
-5629 DQKADYAQLQFQP
+5629 QADYAQIKFQP
-5642 TDGQLLGS
+5642 TDGQLLGN
-5650 TGTIKIDITPV
+5650 TGTVKIDITPV
-5661 ADAPTLGVA
+5661 ADAPTVSVA

-5687 SGLGTNGNGAD
+5687 AGLGTNGNGAD
-5698 ATTLKNV
+5698 STTLKNV
-5705 IDAAGKPNSSTNVT
+5705 IDGAGTPNTSTNVN

-5734 TSGLIYLEAGKS
+5734 TSGLIYLEAGKT
-5746 YTFTGIG
+5746 YTFSGIG
-5753 DDSLLVTIGGKT
+5753 DDSLLVTIGGKN

-5807 LSVNGGTAIDLSSAG
+5807 LSVNGSTPIDLSSAG
-5822 VPIYTGVQDLVNSG
+5822 VPIYTGVKDLVNSG
-5836 VTVSDLHGSN
+5836 VTVSDLHGTN

-5857 TGAEGTSVKLSA
+5857 TGAEGTTVKLSA
-5869 VTTGLTDTDGS
+5869 ITTALTDTDGS

-5896 TDGAGHSFTVT
+5896 SDGAGHTFTVT
-5907 ATSGDANV
+5907 ASSGDANV
-5915 TGWSLGTLTVT
+5915 TGWNLGSLTVT
-5926 PPTYYNGQFNLTVT
+5926 PPPYYNGQFNLTVT
-5940 STSTEAL
+5940 STSTEMV
-5947 GGSASTT
+5947 GGSASST

-5963 AVYNAIVGTSGD
+5963 AVYNAVVATSGD
-5975 DTFSG
+5975 DTVTG
-5980 TDGNDIMVAD
+5980 TDGNDIIVAD

-6018 ISAAKDSL
+6018 LNAAKDSL

-6031 TLKQSLGGNNSGT
+6031 SLKQSLGGSNSGT
-6044 VNIFLADFDTQV
+6044 VNIFLVDFDTQV

-6136 GSVKLDSVVTTSNYK
+6136 GNVKLDDVVKTSNYK
-6151 LGDSFATYID
+6151 PGDTFSTYID
-6161 STHYLSISAAGAA
+6161 NTHALTINSAGT
-6174 VLQTYKNGSWN
+6174 VTLQTYNSWWG
-6185 WSSLGTVH
+6185 WSSSNLGTIH
-6193 AQGDGTYELSNLAG
+6193 AQGDGTYELSSLAG
-6207 SGSST
+6207 TGNSTNSST
-6212 STTTTDNST
+6212 TSNST
-6221 SSFALLSGLSNV
+6221 SGFALLSGLSNV
-6233 EAIGLNSGVSL
+6233 EAIGLNNDVSL

-6270 GHTEATLPGNDTV
+6270 GHTEATMPGNDTV
-6283 NGGDGNDILFGD
+6283 SGGDGNDILFGD

-6365 GGNDTLDGG
+6365 GGNDWLDGG

-6389 IGGSGN
+6389 IGGQGN

-6404 DTFVWKSGDTGNDV
+6404 DTFVWKAGDTGNDV
-6418 IKDFKAADGDRID
+6418 IKDFKASEGDRID

>member
-27 LVEGDRLFVGDQ
+27 LVEGDRLFAGDQ
-39 IDTGLSGAVSLELA
+39 VDTGVSGAVSLELA
-53 DGRTLDLGRETQWS
+53 DGRTIDLGRDTQWS
-67 ANAPDSS
+67 ADAPDSS

-99 DPTTALDATAAGPS
+99 DPTTALESTAAGPS

-153 TTQDI
+153 AAQNI

-166 TTNALRDSTLSVS
+166 NANVLRESTLSLS
-179 ATPTITEAGG
+179 ATPSITEAGG

-212 AVIVVP
+212 AVIVIP

-255 INVTPPTVPAT
+255 ITVTPPTTPAT

-273 DTTTVTLTAGTNV
+273 DTTTVTLTAGPSV

-322 TTGTVNVPTPPND
+322 TTGTVNVPTAP
-335 VYNNGSTVTTTI
+335 
-347 TGATGG
+347 
-353 NFENLV
+353 
-359 PNPTPATTTITDSV
+359 
-373 DTTTVTLTAGSTVT
+373 
-387 EGGQITYTATLTNP
+387 
-401 AQTPVTVT
+401 
-409 LSNGSTITIE
+409 
-419 AGQTTGVVNVP
+419 
-430 TPANDVYNNGS
+430 
-441 TVSTTITGTTGGNF
+441 
-455 ENLVPNPTPATT
+455 
-467 TITDS
+467 
-472 VDTTTVTLTAGST
+472 
-485 VTEGGQITYT
+485 
-495 ATLTNPAQTPVTV
+495 
-508 TLSNGS
+508 
-514 TITIEAG
+514 
-521 QTTGV
+521 
-526 VNVPTAANDVYN
+526 NDVYN

-564 AVTTITD
+564 AVTNIVD
-571 SIDTTTVTL
+571 SRDTTGLTL
-580 TAGSTVTE
+580 TATGTVVE

-613 STITIEAGQTTGV
+613 STITIGAGQ
-626 VNVPTAAN
+626 
-634 DVYNNGSTVSTTIT
+634 
-648 GATGGNFENLVP
+648 
-660 NPTPA
+660 
-665 VTTITDSIDTTTV
+665 
-678 TLTAG
+678 
-683 SSVTEGGQIT
+683 
-693 YTATLTNPAQTPV
+693 
-706 TVTLSNGSTITI
+706 
-718 EAGQTTGVVNVPTPA
+718 
-733 NDVYNNG
+733 
-740 STVTT
+740 
-745 TITSATGGNFE
+745 
-756 NLVPNP
+756 
-762 TPAVTTITDSVD
+762 
-774 TTNVSLTA
+774 
-782 TGTVVEGG
+782 
-790 QITYTATLTNAAQTP
+790 
-805 VTITL
+805 
-810 SNGSTITIEAGKT
+810 T
-823 TGSVNVPTAAND
+823 TGSVNVPTAPND
-835 VYNNGS
+835 VYNNGG

-868 ITDSIDTT
+868 VTDSIDTT
-876 NLSLSATGT
+876 NLSLSATGS

-904 PVTVTLSN
+904 PVIVTLSN
-912 GSVITIDAGKTT
+912 GSVITIEAGKTT
-924 GTVTVAAPADDVY
+924 GTVTVPAPADDVY
-937 KDAGQVEVSINNV
+937 KDAGKVEVTIKDA

-969 TDTVD
+969 TDTID
-974 TSTVKLTADTSVA
+974 TTTVKLTATESAA

-1006 VVVTLANGQNIT
+1006 VTVTLANGQSIT
-1018 IAVGQTTG
+1018 IEVGKTTG

-1032 PNDALAGNAPLSNS
+1032 PNDALTGNAPLTNS
-1046 ITNVSGGNYENLVAD
+1046 ITGVSGGNYENLVAD
-1061 KTPVSTNVTDVA
+1061 KTPVSTTVTDVA
-1073 DTTNLSLS
+1073 DTTNLTLS
-1081 ATGSVAEGGSIV
+1081 ATGTVAEGGSIV

-1128 VAAPADDVYKD
+1128 VPAPADDVYKD
-1139 AGKVEVSIDNATGG
+1139 AGKVEVTIKDATGG

-1162 VPAVTEV
+1162 VPAVTDV
-1169 TDTLDTSTV
+1169 TDTVDTTTV
-1178 KLTADTTV
+1178 KLTATESA

-1201 VTGSPVVVTL
+1201 VTGSPVTVTL
-1211 ANGQTITIA
+1211 ANGQSITIE
-1220 VGQTTGTVTATAPND
+1220 VGKTTGTVTTTAPND
-1235 ALTGHAPLTTSITE
+1235 ALAGNAPLTNAITG

-1264 VSTTVTDTTDT
+1264 VSTTVTDTVDT
-1275 TNLSLS
+1275 TNLTLS
-1281 ATGTVAEGG
+1281 ATDSVTEGG
-1290 SIVYTATLTN
+1290 SIIYTATLTN
-1300 AAGSPV
+1300 PAGTPV
-1306 TVTLSNGAV
+1306 TVTLSNGSV

-1324 GTVTVAAPA
+1324 GTVTVPAPA
-1333 DDVYKD
+1333 EDVYKD
-1339 AGKVEV
+1339 AGKVEAT
-1345 SIKDATGG
+1345 ITGATGG
-1353 DFENL
+1353 NFENL
-1358 VPSTT
+1358 VPSTV
-1363 PAVTDVTDT
+1363 PAVTQVTDT
-1372 LDTSTV
+1372 IDTSTV

-1384 TAAEGGTVTYTA
+1384 SAAEGGTVTYTA

-1402 TGSPVIVTLANGQ
+1402 TGSPVT
-1415 TITIAVGQTTG
+1415 
-1426 TATAI
+1426 
-1431 APNDAL
+1431 
-1437 TGHAPL
+1437 
-1443 TNSITEVSG
+1443 
-1452 GNYEN
+1452 
-1457 LVADKTPVST
+1457 
-1467 TVTDTTDTTNLT
+1467 
-1479 LSATGTVAEGG
+1479 
-1490 SIVYTATLTNAA
+1490 
-1502 GSPVTVTL
+1502 
-1510 SNGSVITIDAGK
+1510 
-1522 TTGTVTVA
+1522 
-1530 APADDVY
+1530 
-1537 KDAGKVEVTIK
+1537 
-1548 EATGGDFENLVP
+1548 
-1560 STVAAVTDVTDTI
+1560 
-1573 DTSTVKLTATE
+1573 
-1584 TAAEGGTVTYT
+1584 
-1595 ATVGAPVTGSPVVVT
+1595 VT
-1610 LANGQSITIAVG
+1610 LANGQSITIEVG
-1622 QTTGTVSTTA
+1622 KTTGTVTTTA

-1658 VADKTPVSTTVT
+1658 VADKTPVSTTIT

-1687 EGGQIVYTATLT
+1687 EGGQIIYTATLT

-1712 GSTITIDAGKTTGTV
+1712 GSVITIEAGKTTGTV

-1737 KDAGKVEVTIKGT
+1737 KDAGKVEVTIKDT
-1750 DGGNFEN
+1750 SGGNFEN

-1811 NGQTITIEAGKT
+1811 NGQTIVIEAGKT
-1823 SGSVTIAAPSDDV
+1823 SGSVTIPAPSDDV

-1848 DATGGNFEKLD
+1848 DASGGNFEKLD

-1865 STTVNDTVDKTTL
+1865 STTVNDTIDKTTL

-1929 AAPANTPYIDGGKV
+1929 PAPANTPYIDGGKV

-1963 AVVTT
+1963 AVVTK
-1968 VTDTVDATN
+1968 VTDTVDTTN

-1988 GGSIVYTASLT
+1988 GGSIVYTATLT
-1999 NAAGTAM
+1999 NPAGTAM

-2021 ATSGTATVAAPGD
+2021 ASTGTITVAAPGD

-2073 DNSTVSLTATAAT
+2073 DNSTVSLSATAST

-2091 VVYTA
+2091 VIYTA

-2104 APVVV
+2104 SPVVV

-2123 SSGSVNFTAPN
+2123 SSASVNYTAPN

-2170 DTVDTTNLSLSA
+2170 DTVDTTNLTLSA
-2182 TGTVAEG
+2182 TGSVAEG

-2208 NLSNGSTITI
+2208 TLSNGSVITI

-2224 GSVTVAAPAD
+2224 GTVTVPAPADDVYKDAGKVEVTIKDASGGNFENLVPSTVPAVTEVTDTIDTSTVKLSADTSVAEGGTVTYTATVGAPVTGSPVTVTLANGQTITIEVGKNTGTVTTTAPNDALNGHTPLSNSITGVSGGNYENLVADKTPVSTTVTDTVDTTDLTLTATGTVAEGGSITYTATLTNPAGTPVTVTLSNGSVITIEAGKTTGTVTVDAPKDDVYKDAGKVEVTIKDATGGNFENLVPSTVPAVTEVTDTIDTTTVKLTATESAAEGGTVTYTATVGAPVTGSPVTVTLANGQSITIEVGKTTGTVTTTAPNDALNGHTPLTNAITGVSGGNYENLVADKTPVSTTVTDTVDTTNLTLSATDSVAEGGSITYTATLTNPAGTPVTVTLSNGSVITIEAGKTTGTVTVDAPKDDVYKDAGKVEVTIKDATGGNFENLVPSTVPAVTEVTDTIDTTTVKLTATESAAEGGTVTYTATVGAPVTGSPVTVTLANGQSITIEVGKTTGTISTTAPNDALNGHTPLTNAITGVSGGNYENLVADKTPVSTTVTDTVDTTNLTLSATDSVAEGGSIVYTATLTNPAGTPVTVTLSNGAVITIEAGKTTGTVTVPAPAD

-2260 STTPAVTDVTDT
+2260 STDPAVTD
-2272 IDTSTVKLT
+2272 
-2281 ADTTVAE
+2281 
-2288 GGTVTYT
+2288 
-2295 ATVGAPVT
+2295 
-2303 GSPVVVTLANGQS
+2303 
-2316 ITIEVG
+2316 
-2322 KTNGTVTFTAPNDAL
+2322 
-2337 TGQAPLTNSI
+2337 
-2347 TGVTGGNYENLVADK
+2347 
-2362 TPITTTVTDT
+2362 
-2372 TDTTNLSLSATGSV
+2372 
-2386 AEGGSI
+2386 
-2392 IYTATLTNAAG
+2392 
-2403 SPVTVTLSNGS
+2403 
-2414 VITIEAGKTTGTVT
+2414 
-2428 VAAPA
+2428 
-2433 DDVYKDAGKVEVTI
+2433 
-2447 KDATGGNFENL
+2447 
-2458 VPSTTPAVTE
+2458 

-2498 GAPVTGSPVVV
+2498 GAPVTGSPVTV

-2514 QNITIEVGKTTGTV
+2514 QSITIEVGKTTGTV
-2528 STTAP
+2528 TTTAP
-2533 NDALNGHTPLTNAIT
+2533 NDALNGHTPLTNSIT
-2548 DVSGG
+2548 GVSGG

-2569 TDTVDT
+2569 TDTIDIT
-2575 TDLTLSATGTVAEGG
+2575 TLTLSAT
-2590 SIVYT
+2590 
-2595 ATLTN
+2595 
-2600 PAGTPVTVTLSN
+2600 P
-2612 GSTITIE
+2612 
-2619 AGKTTGT
+2619 
-2626 VTVAAPADDVYKDAG
+2626 
-2641 KVEVT
+2641 EV
-2646 IKDATGGNFEN
+2646 N
-2657 LVPST
+2657 
-2662 TPAVTDVTD
+2662 
-2671 TIDTSTVKLTATE
+2671 
-2684 TAAEGGTVTYTATV
+2684 
-2698 GAPVT
+2698 
-2703 GSPVVVTLANGQNI
+2703 
-2717 TIEVGKTTGTVSTT
+2717 
-2731 APNDALTGHAPL
+2731 
-2743 TNSITNVSGGNYEN
+2743 
-2757 LVADKTPVS
+2757 
-2766 TTVTDTTDTTNL
+2766 
-2778 SLSATGSVDEGGQ
+2778 EGGQ

-2799 NAAGSPVTV
+2799 NAAGTPVTV
-2808 TLSNGS
+2808 TLSNGA
-2814 VITIDAGKTTG
+2814 VITIEAGKTSG

-2837 KDAGTVEA
+2837 KDAGKVET
-2845 TIKGATGGDF
+2845 TISTTTGGNF

-2903 GSPVV
+2903 GSPLVV
-2908 VNLSNGQTITIAVGE
+2908 TLSNGQTITIAVGE
-2923 TTGTVNY
+2923 TTGTVNF

-2939 GSSLSVTIDGATG
+2939 GSSLSVTIDKATG
-2952 GNYEKLA
+2952 GNYENLA

-2964 ADTAVSDTNDTTN
+2964 ADTSVSDTVDTTN
-2977 LNLSATD
+2977 LNLTATD

-2991 IVYTAT
+2991 ITYTAT
-2997 LTNAAGTPVTVT
+2997 LTNPAGTPVTVT

-3017 IEAGKTSGTVTVA
+3017 IEAGKTTGTVTVD
-3030 APADDVYK
+3030 APKDDVYK

-3048 TATGGNFENL
+3048 TATGGGFENL

-3067 NITDTIDTTTV
+3067 NVTDTIDTTTV

-3096 TVGAPVTGSPVV
+3096 TVGAPVTGSPVT
-3108 VTLANGQ
+3108 VTLSNGQ
-3115 NITIEVGKTTGTVTT
+3115 SITIEVGKTTGTVTT

-3135 ALTGHA
+3135 AL
-3141 ALTNAITDVSG
+3141 N
-3152 GNYENLVADKTP
+3152 
-3164 VSTNVTDTVD
+3164 
-3174 TTNLSL
+3174 
-3180 SATGSVAE
+3180 
-3188 GGSIVY
+3188 
-3194 TATLTNAAGSP
+3194 
-3205 VTVTLSN
+3205 
-3212 GAVIT
+3212 
-3217 IEAGKTSGN
+3217 
-3226 VTVAAPADDVYK
+3226 
-3238 DAGKVEA
+3238 
-3245 TISAATGGDF
+3245 
-3255 EKLVPSTVP
+3255 
-3264 AVTEVTDTID
+3264 
-3274 TSTVKLSASETA
+3274 
-3286 AEGGTVTYTATVGA
+3286 
-3300 PVTGSPVVVT
+3300 
-3310 LANGQN
+3310 
-3316 ITIEVGKT
+3316 
-3324 TGTVTFTAPND
+3324 
-3335 ALTGHAPITNAITG
+3335 GHAPLTNAITG

-3363 PVSTNVTDTVDT
+3363 PVSTTVTDTVDT
-3375 TNLSLSATGSV
+3375 TNLTLSATGSV

-3391 IIYTATLTNAA
+3391 IVYTATLTNPA
-3402 GSPVTVTLSNG
+3402 GTPVTVTLSNG

-3426 VSVPAPADDV
+3426 VTVDAPKDDV

-3459 PSTAPAITEVTDTI
+3459 PSTVPAVTEVTDTI
-3473 DTSTVK
+3473 DTTTVK
-3479 LSASE
+3479 LTATESAAEGGTVTYTATVGAPVTGSPVTVTLANGQSITIEVGKTTGTVTTTAPNDALNGHTPLTNAITGVSGGNYENLVADKTPVSTTVTDTVDTTNLSLTATDSVAEGGSIVYTATLTNPAGTPLTVTLSNGAVITIEAGKTTGTVTVAAPTDDVYKDAGKVEVTIKDATGGNFENLVPSTVPAVTEVTDTVDTTTVKLTASE

-3503 GSPVVVTLANGQN
+3503 GSPVTVTLANGQS

-3535 ALTGHA
+3535 TLNGH
-3541 ALTNAITDV
+3541 T
-3550 SGGNYENLVAD
+3550 
-3561 KTPVSTNVTD
+3561 
-3571 TVDTTNLSLSA
+3571 
-3582 TGSVAEGGSIVYT
+3582 
-3595 ATLTNA
+3595 
-3601 AGSPVTVTLS
+3601 
-3611 NGAVI
+3611 
-3616 TIEAGKTSGNVTVA
+3616 
-3630 APADDVYKDAG
+3630 
-3641 KVEATIS
+3641 
-3648 AATGGDFEK
+3648 
-3657 LVPSTVPAVTEVTDT
+3657 
-3672 IDTSTVKLTAT
+3672 
-3683 ESAAEGGAVIYTATV
+3683 
-3698 GAPVTGSPVVVTL
+3698 
-3711 ANGQN
+3711 
-3716 ITIEVGKTTGTVTF
+3716 
-3730 TAPNDAL
+3730 
-3737 TGHAPITNSIT
+3737 
-3748 GVTGGNYENLVA
+3748 
-3760 DKTPVSTN
+3760 
-3768 VTDTVD
+3768 
-3774 TTNLSLSATGS
+3774 
-3785 VAEGG
+3785 
-3790 SIVYTATLTNAA
+3790 
-3802 GSPVTVT
+3802 
-3809 LSNGAVITIEAGKTS
+3809 
-3824 GNVTVAAPADDVYK
+3824 
-3838 DAGKVEATIS
+3838 
-3848 TATGGDFEK
+3848 
-3857 LVPSTVPAVTEVTDT
+3857 
-3872 IDTSTVKLSASETA
+3872 
-3886 AEGGTVTYTATVGAP
+3886 
-3901 VTGSP
+3901 
-3906 VVVTLANGQ
+3906 
-3915 NITIEVGKT
+3915 
-3924 TGTVIF
+3924 
-3930 IAPNDALTG
+3930 
-3939 HAPITNSITGVTG
+3939 
-3952 GNYENLVAD
+3952 
-3961 KTPVSTNVTDTVDTT
+3961 
-3976 NLSLSAIG
+3976 
-3984 SVAEGGSIV
+3984 
-3993 YTATLTNAAGSPV
+3993 
-4006 TVTLSNGAVI
+4006 
-4016 TIEAGKTSGNV
+4016 
-4027 TVAAPADDVYKDA
+4027 
-4040 GKVEAT
+4040 
-4046 ISAATGGDFEKLV
+4046 
-4059 PSTVPAVTE
+4059 
-4068 VTDTIDTSTVK
+4068 
-4079 LTADTSVAEG
+4079 
-4089 GNVTYTATVGAPVT
+4089 
-4103 GSPVTVSLSNGQSIT
+4103 
-4118 IEVGKTTGT
+4118 
-4127 VIFTAPN
+4127 
-4134 DALTGHAPLTNAI
+4134 PLTNAI
-4147 TGVTGGNYENLV
+4147 TGVTGGNY
-4159 ADKTPVSTNVT
+4159 
-4170 DTVDTTNLSLSA
+4170 
-4182 TGSVA
+4182 
-4187 EGGSIVYTATLT
+4187 
-4199 NAAGS
+4199 
-4204 PVTVTLSNGAVINIE
+4204 
-4219 AGKTT
+4219 
-4224 GTVTVAAPADDVY
+4224 
-4237 KDAGNVQATI
+4237 
-4247 KTATG
+4247 
-4252 GSFEN
+4252 
-4257 LVTSTA
+4257 
-4263 PAVTSVTDTI
+4263 
-4273 DTTTVKLTATAST
+4273 
-4286 AEGGN
+4286 
-4291 VVYTATVGAPV
+4291 
-4302 TNSPVVVTL
+4302 
-4311 ANGQTITI
+4311 
-4319 GVGQTTGTATTTAPN
+4319 
-4334 DVLTGHAPL
+4334 
-4343 TNSITNVSGGNF
+4343 

-4390 SIVYTATLTNAAGS
+4390 SITYTATLTNAAGTPVTVTLSNGAVITIEAGKTTGTVTVDAPKDDVYKDAGNVQATITNATGGNFENLVTSTTPAVTSVTDTIDTTTVKLTATATAAEGGTVTYTATVGAPVTGSPVTVNLSNGQSITIEVGKTTGTVTTTAPNDALTGHAPLTNAITGVSGGNYENLVADKTPVSTTVTDTVDTTNLSLSATGTVAEGGSITYTATLTNAAGS

-4414 VITIDAGKTTG
+4414 VITIEAGKTAG
-4425 TATVPA
+4425 TVTVPA

-4440 GTVQATISSAT
+4440 GNVQATITNAS
-4451 GGNFENLVPSTAP
+4451 GGNFENLVTSTTP
-4464 AITSVTDTIDTT
+4464 AVTSVTDTIDTT

-4482 TTTAAEGGNVVY
+4482 TATAAEGGTVTY

-4502 TGSPVTVT
+4502 TGSPVTVN
-4510 LANGQTITIAVGQ
+4510 LSNGQSITIEVGK
-4523 TTGTATTTAPNDV
+4523 TTGTVTTTAPNDV
-4536 LTGHAPLT
+4536 LNGHAPLT

-4562 TPVNT
+4562 TPVST

-4588 GGQIT
+4588 GGSIT

-4611 NGSVITID
+4611 NGAVITIE
-4619 AGKTTGTVTV
+4619 AGKTAGTVTV
-4629 AAPADDVYKDAGNV
+4629 PAPADDVYKDAGNV
-4643 QATIKT
+4643 QATIT
-4649 ATGGSFE
+4649 NASGGNFE
-4656 NLVTSTA
+4656 NLVTSTT

-4677 VKLTATATAAEGGNV
+4677 VKLTATATAAEGGTV
-4692 VYTATVGAPVTGSPV
+4692 TYTATVGAPVTGSPV
-4707 TVTLA
+4707 TVNLS
-4712 NGQTITIAVG
+4712 NGQSITIEVG
-4722 QTTGTATTA
+4722 KTTGTVTTT

-4737 TGHAPLTNSITNVS
+4737 NGHAPLTNAITNVS

-4783 NSVAEGGSIVYTAT
+4783 NSVAEGGSI
-4797 LTNAAGSPVTVTLSN
+4797 
-4812 GAVINIEAGK
+4812 
-4822 TTGTVTVAAPADDV
+4822 
-4836 YKDAGTVQATISN
+4836 
-4849 ATGGNFESL
+4849 
-4858 VPSTTPA
+4858 
-4865 VTSVT
+4865 
-4870 DTIDTTTVKLTA
+4870 
-4882 TATAAEG
+4882 
-4889 GNVVYTATVGAPVT
+4889 
-4903 NSPVVVTLA
+4903 
-4912 NGQTITIDIG
+4912 
-4922 KTTGTVT
+4922 
-4929 STAPNDALTGHT
+4929 
-4941 PLTNSIT
+4941 
-4948 NVSGGNYENLVAD
+4948 
-4961 KTPVST
+4961 
-4967 TVTDTVDTTN
+4967 
-4977 LSLSA
+4977 
-4982 TGTVAEG
+4982 
-4989 GQITYTATLTNA
+4989 TYTATLTNA
-5001 AGSPVTVTLS
+5001 AGTPVTVTLS
-5011 NGSVITIEAGKTTG
+5011 NGA
-5025 TVTVAAPAD
+5025 
-5034 DVYKDAGNVQATIKT
+5034 
-5049 ATGGSFENLV
+5049 
-5059 TSTAPAVTSVTD
+5059 
-5071 TIDTTTV
+5071 
-5078 KLTATATAAEG
+5078 
-5089 GNVVYT
+5089 
-5095 ATVGAA
+5095 
-5101 VTNAPVVVTLANGQ
+5101 
-5115 TITIDI
+5115 
-5121 GKTTGTV
+5121 
-5128 TTIAPNDALTGH
+5128 
-5140 TPLTNSITNV
+5140 
-5150 SGGNYEN
+5150 
-5157 LVADKTPVSTTVT
+5157 
-5170 DTVDTTNLSL
+5170 
-5180 SATGTVAEGGQIT
+5180 
-5193 YTATLT
+5193 
-5199 NAAGSPVTVTLSNG
+5199 
-5213 SVITIEAGKTTG
+5213 VITIEAGKTTG

-5240 GTVQATISNA
+5240 GNVQATITNA
-5250 TGGSFENLVTSNT
+5250 TGGNFENLVTSNT

-5278 SITGSSSVT
+5278 SITGSTSVT

-5294 TVSLNHP
+5294 TVSLTHP
-5301 AQTDVT
+5301 AQTEVT

-5360 SATGGNFENLAISAT
+5360 SATGGNFENLAVSST

-5462 SINANSTN
+5462 TINANSTN

-5493 SFTNNSED
+5493 SFTNSSED

-5526 VNVVAVNDAPIAA
+5526 VNVVAVNDAPVAA
-5539 PSNVTGTE
+5539 PVNVTGTE
-5547 DTPLILGWSTFG
+5547 DTPLVLGWSTFG
-5559 VTDVDSPA
+5559 VSDVDSPA

-5591 KDVANNQTFSKA
+5591 KDVATNQTFSKA
-5603 DIDAGKLRFMPDA
+5603 DIDAGKLRFLPDA
-5616 NESGANGNAAGIG
+5616 NESGVNGYGGTGVGNN
-5629 DQKADYAQLQFQP
+5629 QADYAQIKFQP
-5642 TDGQLLGS
+5642 TDGQLLGN

-5661 ADAPTLGVA
+5661 ADAPTLSVA

-5687 SGLGTNGNGAD
+5687 SGLGTDGSGANS
-5698 ATTLKNV
+5698 TTLKNV
-5705 IDAAGKPNSSTNVT
+5705 IDGAGKPNTSGTVN

-5734 TSGLIYLEAGKS
+5734 TSGLIYLEAGKT
-5746 YTFTGIG
+5746 YTFSGTG
-5753 DDSLLVTIGGKT
+5753 DDSLLVTIGGKN
-5765 VASTTWGVGGN
+5765 VASTTWGAGGN

-5807 LSVNGGTAIDLSSAG
+5807 LSVNGSTPIDLSSAG
-5822 VPIYTGVQDLVNSG
+5822 VPIYTGVQDLVNAG
-5836 VTVSDLHGSN
+5836 VTVSDLHGNN

-5857 TGAEGTSVKLSA
+5857 TGAEGTTVKLSSISTA
-5869 VTTGLTDTDGS
+5869 LTDTDGS
-5880 ETLSVKISG
+5880 ETLSIKISG

-5896 TDGAGHSFTVT
+5896 SDGAGHSFTVT

-5915 TGWSLGTLTVT
+5915 TGWNLGTLTVT

-5940 STSTEAL
+5940 STSTEQV

-5963 AVYNAIVGTSGD
+5963 AVYNAVVATSAD
-5975 DTFSG
+5975 DTVTG
-5980 TDGNDIMVAD
+5980 TDGNDIIVAD

-6018 ISAAKDSL
+6018 INAAKDSL

-6031 TLKQSLGGNNSGT
+6031 TLKQSLGSNSGT
-6044 VNIFLADFDTQV
+6044 VNIFLVDFDTQV

-6071 QLKAVL
+6071 LLKAVL
-6077 DSMASGGGTN
+6077 DSMSSGGGTN
-6087 YEDVFKTTANWFQSA
+6087 YEDVFKATANFFQSA
-6102 DAVANTGAKNLTYF
+6102 EALANTGAKNLTYF

-6125 QSGEQTNPTLY
+6125 QSNEQTNPTLY
-6136 GSVKLDSVVTTSNYK
+6136 GNVKLDDVVKTSNYK
-6151 LGDSFATYID
+6151 LGDSFSTYID
-6161 STHYLSISAAGAA
+6161 NTHYLSINTAGAV
-6174 VLQTYKNGSWN
+6174 VLQTYKNGSWSWN
-6185 WSSLGTVH
+6185 SLGTIH
-6193 AQGDGTYELSNLAG
+6193 AQGDGTYEISSLAG
-6207 SGSST
+6207 NGSST
-6212 STTTTDNST
+6212 TTTTTDNA
-6221 SSFALLSGLSNV
+6221 SSGFALLNGLSNV
-6233 EAIGLNSGVSL
+6233 EAIGINSGVSL

-6270 GHTEATLPGNDTV
+6270 GHTEATMPGNDTV
-6283 NGGDGNDILFGD
+6283 SGGDGNDILFGD

-6365 GGNDTLDGG
+6365 GGNDLLDGG

-6389 IGGSGN
+6389 IGGQGN

-6404 DTFVWKSGDTGNDV
+6404 DTFVWKAGDTGNDV
-6418 IKDFKAADGDRID
+6418 IKDFKASEGDRID
-6431 LRDLLQGET
+6431 LRDLLQGES

-6453 DGTSSLQ
+6453 DGVSSLQ
-6460 VSSAGKFNSGD
+6460 VSSGGKFNSGD

-6489 SANIHNL
+6489 TANIHNL

>member
-88 EELQQAIAAGV
+88 AELQQAIAAGA
-99 DPTTALDATAAGPS
+99 DPTTALDATAAGPT

-140 IGFPTAGINAAGQ
+140 IGFPTAGINSGAQAAQ
-153 TTQDI
+153 NI

-166 TTNALRDSTLSVS
+166 TTNALRESTLSLS

-212 AVIVVP
+212 SVIVIP

-234 TVYNDSTQ
+234 TVYNDPTQ

-255 INVTPPTVPAT
+255 ITVTPPTTPAT

-273 DTTTVTLTAGTNV
+273 DTTTVTLTAGN
-286 TEGGQITYTATLTN
+286 
-300 PAQTPVT
+300 
-307 VTLSNGSTITIGAGQ
+307 S
-322 TTGTVNVPTPPND
+322 
-335 VYNNGSTVTTTI
+335 
-347 TGATGG
+347 
-353 NFENLV
+353 
-359 PNPTPATTTITDSV
+359 
-373 DTTTVTLTAGSTVT
+373 VT

-419 AGQTTGVVNVP
+419 AGQTTGTVNVP
-430 TPANDVYNNGS
+430 TP
-441 TVSTTITGTTGGNF
+441 
-455 ENLVPNPTPATT
+455 
-467 TITDS
+467 
-472 VDTTTVTLTAGST
+472 
-485 VTEGGQITYT
+485 
-495 ATLTNPAQTPVTV
+495 
-508 TLSNGS
+508 
-514 TITIEAG
+514 
-521 QTTGV
+521 
-526 VNVPTAANDVYN
+526 ANDVYN

-571 SIDTTTVTL
+571 SIDTTNLTL
-580 TAGSTVTE
+580 TATGTVVE

-613 STITIEAGQTTGV
+613 STITIEAGQTTGT
-626 VNVPTAAN
+626 VNVPTAPN
-634 DVYNNGSTVSTTIT
+634 DVYNNGGTVSTTIT
-648 GATGGNFENLVP
+648 GATGGNFE
-660 NPTPA
+660 
-665 VTTITDSIDTTTV
+665 S
-678 TLTAG
+678 
-683 SSVTEGGQIT
+683 
-693 YTATLTNPAQTPV
+693 
-706 TVTLSNGSTITI
+706 
-718 EAGQTTGVVNVPTPA
+718 
-733 NDVYNNG
+733 
-740 STVTT
+740 
-745 TITSATGGNFE
+745 
-756 NLVPNP
+756 
-762 TPAVTTITDSVD
+762 
-774 TTNVSLTA
+774 
-782 TGTVVEGG
+782 
-790 QITYTATLTNAAQTP
+790 
-805 VTITL
+805 
-810 SNGSTITIEAGKT
+810 
-823 TGSVNVPTAAND
+823 
-835 VYNNGS
+835 
-841 TVSTTITGATGGNFE
+841 
-856 NLVPNTTPATTT
+856 LVPNTTPATTT
-868 ITDSIDTT
+868 VTDSIDTT

-912 GSVITIDAGKTT
+912 GSVITIEAGKTT
-924 GTVTVAAPADDVY
+924 GTVTVPAPADDVY
-937 KDAGQVEVSINNV
+937 KDAGKVEVSITGTN
-950 TGGNFENLVPS
+950 GGNFENLVPS

-969 TDTVD
+969 TDTID

-1006 VVVTLANGQNIT
+1006 VVVTLTNGQTIT
-1018 IAVGQTTG
+1018 IEVGKTTG

-1032 PNDALAGNAPLSNS
+1032 PNDALTDNPPLTNAIS
-1046 ITNVSGGNYENLVAD
+1046 NVSGGNYENLVAD
-1061 KTPVSTNVTDVA
+1061 KTPVSTTVTDTV
-1073 DTTNLSLS
+1073 DTTNLSLSASGTVAEGGSIVYTATLTNAAGSPVTVTLSNGAVITIEAGKTTGTVTVPAPADDVYKDAGKVEVTINGATGGDFENLVPSTVPAVTEVTDTIDTSTVKLSADTSVAEGGTVTYTATVDAPVTGSPVLVTLANGQTITIEVGKTTGTVTTTAPNDVLNGQAPLSNSITGVTGGNYENLVADKTPVSTTVTDTVDTTNLTLS

-1128 VAAPADDVYKD
+1128 VPAPADDVYKD
-1139 AGKVEVSIDNATGG
+1139 AGKVEVSITGTTGG

-1169 TDTLDTSTV
+1169 TDTIDTSTV
-1178 KLTADTTV
+1178 KLSADTSV

-1211 ANGQTITIA
+1211 ANGQNITIE
-1220 VGQTTGTVTATAPND
+1220 VGKTTGTVTTTAPND
-1235 ALTGHAPLTTSITE
+1235 ALTGHAPLTNSITD

-1264 VSTTVTDTTDT
+1264 VSTTVTDT
-1275 TNLSLS
+1275 
-1281 ATGTVAEGG
+1281 V
-1290 SIVYTATLTN
+1290 
-1300 AAGSPV
+1300 
-1306 TVTLSNGAV
+1306 
-1315 ITIEAGKTT
+1315 
-1324 GTVTVAAPA
+1324 
-1333 DDVYKD
+1333 
-1339 AGKVEV
+1339 
-1345 SIKDATGG
+1345 
-1353 DFENL
+1353 
-1358 VPSTT
+1358 
-1363 PAVTDVTDT
+1363 
-1372 LDTSTV
+1372 
-1378 KLTATE
+1378 
-1384 TAAEGGTVTYTA
+1384 
-1396 TVGAPV
+1396 
-1402 TGSPVIVTLANGQ
+1402 
-1415 TITIAVGQTTG
+1415 
-1426 TATAI
+1426 
-1431 APNDAL
+1431 
-1437 TGHAPL
+1437 
-1443 TNSITEVSG
+1443 
-1452 GNYEN
+1452 
-1457 LVADKTPVST
+1457 
-1467 TVTDTTDTTNLT
+1467 DTTNLT

-1490 SIVYTATLTNAA
+1490 SIVYTATLTNPA
-1502 GSPVTVTL
+1502 GTPVTVTL
-1510 SNGSVITIDAGK
+1510 SNGSVITIEAGK
-1522 TTGTVTVA
+1522 TTGTVTVP

-1548 EATGGDFENLVP
+1548 DASGGNFENLVP
-1560 STVAAVTDVTDTI
+1560 STVPAVTEVTDTI
-1573 DTSTVKLTATE
+1573 DTSTVKLTADTSVAEGGTVTYTATVGAPVTGSPVTVTLANGQTITIEVGKTTGTVTTTAPNDALNGHEPLTNAITDVTGGNYENLVADKTPVSTTVTDTVDTTNLTLSATGSVAEGGSIVYTATLTNPAGTPVTVTLSNGSVITIEAGKTTGTVTVPAPADDVYKDAGKVEVSITGTTGGNFENLVPSTVPAVTEVTDTIDTSTVKLTADTSVAEGGTVTYTATVGAPVTGSPVVVTLTNGQTITIEVGKTTGTVTTTAPNDALNGHEPLTNAITDVSGGNYENLVADKTPVSTTVTDTVDTTNLSLTATGTVAEGGSIVYTATLTNPAGTPVTVTLSNGSVITIEAGKTTGTVTVPAPADDVYKDAGKVEVSITGTAGGNFENLVPSTVPAVTEVTDTIDTTSVKLTATE

-1610 LANGQSITIAVG
+1610 LANGQNITIEVG
-1622 QTTGTVSTTA
+1622 KTTGTVTTTA
-1632 PNDVLAGHAPLTNS
+1632 PNDALNGHEPLTNS
-1646 ITNVSGGNYENL
+1646 ITGVTGGNYENL

-1670 DTVDTTTVSLT
+1670 DTVDTTNLSLS
-1681 ATGNVN
+1681 ATDSVA
-1687 EGGQIVYTATLT
+1687 EGGSITYTATLT
-1699 NPAGT
+1699 NAAGT

-1712 GSTITIDAGKTTGTV
+1712 GSVITIEAGKTTGTV

-1737 KDAGKVEVTIKGT
+1737 KDAGKVEVTIK
-1750 DGGNFEN
+1750 
-1757 LVANPTP
+1757 
-1764 AVTNVADT
+1764 
-1772 INTTHLTLSAESYV
+1772 
-1786 LEGTSITYTATL
+1786 
-1798 TNAAQTPV
+1798 
-1806 TVNLS
+1806 
-1811 NGQTITIEAGKT
+1811 
-1823 SGSVTIAAPSDDV
+1823 
-1836 YKDVSK
+1836 
-1842 LTVTMT
+1842 
-1848 DATGGNFEKLD
+1848 
-1859 VSKTPV
+1859 
-1865 STTVNDTVDKTTL
+1865 
-1878 TLSASDTVSEGGQI
+1878 
-1892 TYTATLSNPAGTAM
+1892 
-1906 TVTLANGAV
+1906 
-1915 INIAAGA
+1915 
-1922 TSGSVNF
+1922 
-1929 AAPANTPYIDGGKV
+1929 
-1943 QTAIASHSGGNFE
+1943 
-1956 QVDANRS
+1956 
-1963 AVVTT
+1963 
-1968 VTDTVDATN
+1968 
-1977 ISLSAT
+1977 
-1983 GSVAE
+1983 
-1988 GGSIVYTASLT
+1988 
-1999 NAAGTAM
+1999 
-2006 TVTLSNGAVINIAKG
+2006 
-2021 ATSGTATVAAPGD
+2021 
-2034 DVYKDAGKVDASIT
+2034 DAS
-2048 KTTGGNF
+2048 
-2055 ENLVVD
+2055 
-2061 KTPAVTDVTDTI
+2061 
-2073 DNSTVSLTATAAT
+2073 
-2086 VEGGV
+2086 
-2091 VVYTA
+2091 
-2096 SVTAPVTG
+2096 
-2104 APVVV
+2104 
-2109 TLSNGQTITIPVGA
+2109 
-2123 SSGSVNFTAPN
+2123 
-2134 DALAGGNTLSVK
+2134 
-2146 IDGTSGGNYENL
+2146 
-2158 VADKT
+2158 
-2163 PAVTSVT
+2163 
-2170 DTVDTTNLSLSA
+2170 
-2182 TGTVAEG
+2182 
-2189 GSIVYTATLTNPAG
+2189 
-2203 TPVTV
+2203 
-2208 NLSNGSTITI
+2208 
-2218 EAGKTT
+2218 
-2224 GSVTVAAPAD
+2224 
-2234 DVYKDAGKVEVT
+2234 
-2246 IKDATGGN
+2246 GGN

-2260 STTPAVTDVTDT
+2260 STV
-2272 IDTSTVKLT
+2272 
-2281 ADTTVAE
+2281 
-2288 GGTVTYT
+2288 
-2295 ATVGAPVT
+2295 
-2303 GSPVVVTLANGQS
+2303 
-2316 ITIEVG
+2316 
-2322 KTNGTVTFTAPNDAL
+2322 
-2337 TGQAPLTNSI
+2337 
-2347 TGVTGGNYENLVADK
+2347 
-2362 TPITTTVTDT
+2362 
-2372 TDTTNLSLSATGSV
+2372 
-2386 AEGGSI
+2386 
-2392 IYTATLTNAAG
+2392 
-2403 SPVTVTLSNGS
+2403 
-2414 VITIEAGKTTGTVT
+2414 
-2428 VAAPA
+2428 
-2433 DDVYKDAGKVEVTI
+2433 
-2447 KDATGGNFENL
+2447 
-2458 VPSTTPAVTE
+2458 PAVTE

-2528 STTAP
+2528 TTTAP
-2533 NDALNGHTPLTNAIT
+2533 NDALNGHAPLTNSIT

-2575 TDLTLSATGTVAEGG
+2575 TNLSLTATGTVAEGG

-2612 GSTITIE
+2612 GSVITIE

-2626 VTVAAPADDVYKDAG
+2626 VTVPAPADDVYKDAG

-2646 IKDATGGNFEN
+2646 IKDAAGGNFEN

-2662 TPAVTDVTD
+2662 VPAVTEVTD
-2671 TIDTSTVKLTATE
+2671 TIDTSTVKLTADTSV
-2684 TAAEGGTVTYTATV
+2684 AEGGTVTYTATV

-2703 GSPVVVTLANGQNI
+2703 GSPVVVTLANGQTI
-2717 TIEVGKTTGTVSTT
+2717 TIDIGKTTGTVTTT
-2731 APNDALTGHAPL
+2731 APNDALNGHAPL
-2743 TNSITNVSGGNYEN
+2743 TNSITDVSGGNYEN

-2766 TTVTDTTDTTNL
+2766 TTVTDTVDTTNL
-2778 SLSATGSVDEGGQ
+2778 SLSATPAVNEGGQ

-2799 NAAGSPVTV
+2799 NAAGTPVTV
-2808 TLSNGS
+2808 TLSNGA
-2814 VITIDAGKTTG
+2814 VITIEAGKTTG

-2861 TAPAVTTVNDTI
+2861 NTPAVTTVNDTI

-2892 VYTATVTAPVT
+2892 VYTASVTAPVT
-2903 GSPVV
+2903 GAPVV
-2908 VNLSNGQTITIAVGE
+2908 VTLSNGQTITIAVGE
-2923 TTGTVNY
+2923 TTGSVNF

-2939 GSSLSVTIDGATG
+2939 GSSLSVAIDKVAG
-2952 GNYEKLA
+2952 GNYENL
-2959 VDGKS
+2959 V
-2964 ADTAVSDTNDTTN
+2964 ADKTPVNTSVSDTVDTTN
-2977 LNLSATD
+2977 LNLTASD

-2997 LTNAAGTPVTVT
+2997 LTNPAGTPVTVT

-3017 IEAGKTSGTVTVA
+3017 IEAGKTTGTVTVP

-3048 TATGGNFENL
+3048 SATGGNFENL

-3067 NITDTIDTTTV
+3067 NVTDTIDTTTV

-3089 GNVTYTA
+3089 GTVTYTA

-3135 ALTGHA
+3135 ALNGHEP
-3141 ALTNAITDVSG
+3141 L
-3152 GNYENLVADKTP
+3152 
-3164 VSTNVTDTVD
+3164 
-3174 TTNLSL
+3174 
-3180 SATGSVAE
+3180 
-3188 GGSIVY
+3188 
-3194 TATLTNAAGSP
+3194 
-3205 VTVTLSN
+3205 
-3212 GAVIT
+3212 
-3217 IEAGKTSGN
+3217 
-3226 VTVAAPADDVYK
+3226 
-3238 DAGKVEA
+3238 
-3245 TISAATGGDF
+3245 
-3255 EKLVPSTVP
+3255 
-3264 AVTEVTDTID
+3264 
-3274 TSTVKLSASETA
+3274 
-3286 AEGGTVTYTATVGA
+3286 
-3300 PVTGSPVVVT
+3300 
-3310 LANGQN
+3310 
-3316 ITIEVGKT
+3316 
-3324 TGTVTFTAPND
+3324 
-3335 ALTGHAPITNAITG
+3335 TNAITG

-3363 PVSTNVTDTVDT
+3363 PVSTTVTDTVDT
-3375 TNLSLSATGSV
+3375 TNLSLSATGTV

-3391 IIYTATLTNAA
+3391 IVYTATLTNPA
-3402 GSPVTVTLSNG
+3402 GTPVTVTLSNG

-3420 GKTSGT
+3420 GKTTGT
-3426 VSVPAPADDV
+3426 VTVPAPADDV

-3459 PSTAPAITEVTDTI
+3459 PSTVPAVTNVTDTI

-3479 LSASE
+3479 LTATES
-3484 TAAEGG
+3484 AAEGG

-3541 ALTNAITDV
+3541 PLTNAITDV

-3582 TGSVAEGGSIVYT
+3582 TGTVAEGGSIVYTATLTNAAGSPVTVTLSNGAVITIDAGKTTGTVTVPAPADDVYKDAGKVEATISTATGGNFENLVPSTVPAVTEVTDTIDTSTVKLTADTSVAEGGTVTYTATVGAPVTGSPVVVTLANGQNITIEVGKTTGSVTTTAPNDALTGHAPLTNAITGVTGGNYENLVADKTPVSTTVTDTVDTTNLSLSATGTVAEGGSIVYT

-3616 TIEAGKTSGNVTVA
+3616 TIEAGKTTGTVTVP

-3648 AATGGDFEK
+3648 TATGGNFEN
-3657 LVPSTVPAVTEVTDT
+3657 LVPSTVPAVTSVTDT
-3672 IDTSTVKLTAT
+3672 IDTTTVKLTAT
-3683 ESAAEGGAVIYTATV
+3683 ESAAEGGTVTYTATV

-3716 ITIEVGKTTGTVTF
+3716 ITIEVGKTTGTVTT

-3737 TGHAPITNSIT
+3737 TGHAPLTNAITDVS
-3748 GVTGGNYENLVA
+3748 GGNYENLVA
-3760 DKTPVSTN
+3760 DKTPVSTT

-3774 TTNLSLSATGS
+3774 TTNLSLSATNS

-3790 SIVYTATLTNAA
+3790 SIIYTATLTNAA

-3809 LSNGAVITIEAGKTS
+3809 LSNGAVITIDAGKTT
-3824 GNVTVAAPADDVYK
+3824 GTVTVPAPADDVYK
-3838 DAGKVEATIS
+3838 DAGTVQATITNAS
-3848 TATGGDFEK
+3848 GGNFEN
-3857 LVPSTVPAVTEVTDT
+3857 LVPSTVPAVTQVTDT
-3872 IDTSTVKLSASETA
+3872 IDTTTVKLTASETA

-3924 TGTVIF
+3924 TGTV
-3930 IAPNDALTG
+3930 
-3939 HAPITNSITGVTG
+3939 
-3952 GNYENLVAD
+3952 
-3961 KTPVSTNVTDTVDTT
+3961 
-3976 NLSLSAIG
+3976 
-3984 SVAEGGSIV
+3984 
-3993 YTATLTNAAGSPV
+3993 
-4006 TVTLSNGAVI
+4006 
-4016 TIEAGKTSGNV
+4016 
-4027 TVAAPADDVYKDA
+4027 
-4040 GKVEAT
+4040 
-4046 ISAATGGDFEKLV
+4046 
-4059 PSTVPAVTE
+4059 
-4068 VTDTIDTSTVK
+4068 
-4079 LTADTSVAEG
+4079 
-4089 GNVTYTATVGAPVT
+4089 
-4103 GSPVTVSLSNGQSIT
+4103 
-4118 IEVGKTTGT
+4118 
-4127 VIFTAPN
+4127 
-4134 DALTGHAPLTNAI
+4134 
-4147 TGVTGGNYENLV
+4147 
-4159 ADKTPVSTNVT
+4159 
-4170 DTVDTTNLSLSA
+4170 
-4182 TGSVA
+4182 
-4187 EGGSIVYTATLT
+4187 
-4199 NAAGS
+4199 
-4204 PVTVTLSNGAVINIE
+4204 
-4219 AGKTT
+4219 
-4224 GTVTVAAPADDVY
+4224 
-4237 KDAGNVQATI
+4237 
-4247 KTATG
+4247 
-4252 GSFEN
+4252 
-4257 LVTSTA
+4257 
-4263 PAVTSVTDTI
+4263 
-4273 DTTTVKLTATAST
+4273 
-4286 AEGGN
+4286 
-4291 VVYTATVGAPV
+4291 
-4302 TNSPVVVTL
+4302 
-4311 ANGQTITI
+4311 
-4319 GVGQTTGTATTTAPN
+4319 
-4334 DVLTGHAPL
+4334 
-4343 TNSITNVSGGNF
+4343 
-4355 ENLVADKTPV
+4355 
-4365 STTVTDTVDT
+4365 
-4375 TNLTLSATNSVAEGG
+4375 
-4390 SIVYTATLTNAAGS
+4390 
-4404 PVTVTLSNGA
+4404 
-4414 VITIDAGKTTG
+4414 
-4425 TATVPA
+4425 
-4431 PADDVYKDA
+4431 
-4440 GTVQATISSAT
+4440 
-4451 GGNFENLVPSTAP
+4451 
-4464 AITSVTDTIDTT
+4464 
-4476 TVKLTA
+4476 
-4482 TTTAAEGGNVVY
+4482 
-4494 TATVGAPV
+4494 
-4502 TGSPVTVT
+4502 
-4510 LANGQTITIAVGQ
+4510 
-4523 TTGTATTTAPNDV
+4523 TTTAPNDV

-4588 GGQIT
+4588 GGSIV

-4611 NGSVITID
+4611 NGAVITID

-4629 AAPADDVYKDAGNV
+4629 PAPADDVYKDAGTV
-4643 QATIKT
+4643 QATIT
-4649 ATGGSFE
+4649 NASGGNFE
-4656 NLVTSTA
+4656 NLVPSTT

-4677 VKLTATATAAEGGNV
+4677 VKLSATGTAAEGGNV

-4707 TVTLA
+4707 VVSLS
-4712 NGQTITIAVG
+4712 NGQTITIDIG
-4722 QTTGTATTA
+4722 KTTGTVTTTA
-4731 APNDVL
+4731 PNDALTGHAPLTNAITNVSGGNYENLVADKTPVSTTVTDTVDTTNLSLSATGTVAEGGSIVYTATLTNAAGSPVTVTLSNGAVITIDAGKTTGTVTVPAPADDVYKDAGTVQATIKSATGGNFESLVPSTTPAVTSVTDTIDTTGVKLTATGTVAEGGTVTYTATVGAPVTGSPVVVSLSNGQTITIDIGKTTGTVTTIAPNDVL

-4783 NSVAEGGSIVYTAT
+4783 NTVAEGGSIIYTAT

-4812 GAVINIEAGK
+4812 GAVITIDAGK
-4822 TTGTVTVAAPADDV
+4822 TTGTVTVPAPADDV
-4836 YKDAGTVQATISN
+4836 YKDAGTVQATIKS

-4858 VPSTTPA
+4858 VPSTAPA

-4882 TATAAEG
+4882 TESAAEG
-4889 GNVVYTATVGAPVT
+4889 GTVTYTATVGAPVT
-4903 NSPVVVTLA
+4903 GSPVTVTLA
-4912 NGQTITIDIG
+4912 NGQNITIEVG

-4929 STAPNDALTGHT
+4929 TTAPNDVLTGHA
-4941 PLTNSIT
+4941 PLTNAIT

-4982 TGTVAEG
+4982 TNTVAEG
-4989 GQITYTATLTNA
+4989 GSIIYTATLTNA

-5011 NGSVITIEAGKTTG
+5011 NGAVITIDAGKTTG
-5025 TVTVAAPAD
+5025 TVTVPAPAD
-5034 DVYKDAGNVQATIKT
+5034 DVYKDAGTVQATIKS
-5049 ATGGSFENLV
+5049 ATGGNFESLV
-5059 TSTAPAVTSVTD
+5059 PSTTPAVTSVTD
-5071 TIDTTTV
+5071 TIDTTGV
-5078 KLTATATAAEG
+5078 KLTATGTVAEG
-5089 GNVVYT
+5089 GTVTYT
-5095 ATVGAA
+5095 ATVGAP
-5101 VTNAPVVVTLANGQ
+5101 VTGSPVVVSLSNGQ

-5128 TTIAPNDALTGH
+5128 TTIAPNDVLTGH
-5140 TPLTNSITNV
+5140 APLTNSITNV

-5170 DTVDTTNLSL
+5170 DTIDTTTLSL
-5180 SATGTVAEGGQIT
+5180 TATGTVAEGGQIT
-5193 YTATLT
+5193 YTATLS

-5213 SVITIEAGKTTG
+5213 SVITIDAGKTTG

-5240 GTVQATISNA
+5240 GSVQATITNA
-5250 TGGSFENLVTSNT
+5250 SGGNFENLVPSTT

-5278 SITGSSSVT
+5278 SITGSTSVT

-5294 TVSLNHP
+5294 TVSLTHP

-5360 SATGGNFENLAISAT
+5360 SATGGNFENLAVSST

-5425 DIKIT
+5425 DLTIT

-5441 VVLTNRQDGDA
+5441 IVLTNRQDGDA

-5462 SINANSTN
+5462 TINANSTN

-5493 SFTNNSED
+5493 SFTNSSEN

-5526 VNVVAVNDAPIAA
+5526 VNVVAVNDAPVAA
-5539 PSNVTGTE
+5539 PVNVTGTE

-5567 SSLGV
+5567 SSLGI

-5616 NESGANGNAAGIG
+5616 NESGVNGYGGTGMGNN
-5629 DQKADYAQLQFQP
+5629 QADYAQIKFQP
-5642 TDGQLLGS
+5642 TDGQLLGN
-5650 TGTIKIDITPV
+5650 TGTVKIDITPV
-5661 ADAPTLGVA
+5661 ADAPTVSVA

-5675 STGLIKEVWTGL
+5675 STGLVKEVWTGL
-5687 SGLGTNGNGAD
+5687 PGLGTNGNGAD
-5698 ATTLKNV
+5698 PATLKNV
-5705 IDAAGKPNSSTNVT
+5705 VDGAGTPNSSTNVN

-5734 TSGLIYLEAGKS
+5734 TSGLIYLEAGKTYS
-5746 YTFTGIG
+5746 FSGVA
-5753 DDSLLVTIGGKT
+5753 DDSLLITIGGKS
-5765 VASTTWGVGGN
+5765 VASGTWGAGGAIS
-5776 LNGSFTPTTSGYY
+5776 GSFTPTTSGYY

-5807 LSVNGGTAIDLSSAG
+5807 LSVNGSTPIDLSSAG
-5822 VPIYTGVQDLVNSG
+5822 VPIYTGVQDLVNAG
-5836 VTVSDLHGSN
+5836 VTVSDLHGTN

-5857 TGAEGTSVKLSA
+5857 TGAEGTTVKLSA
-5869 VTTGLTDTDGS
+5869 INTALTDTDGS

-5896 TDGAGHSFTVT
+5896 SDGHGHSFTVT
-5907 ATSGDANV
+5907 ASNGEANV
-5915 TGWSLGTLTVT
+5915 TGWNLGSLTVT

-5940 STSTEAL
+5940 STSTEMV
-5947 GGSASTT
+5947 GGSASST

-5963 AVYNAIVGTSGD
+5963 AVYNAVVGTSGD

-6003 IAFMVDSSGSMSASS
+6003 IAFMVDSSGSMSTSS
-6018 ISAAKDSL
+6018 INAAKDSL

-6031 TLKQSLGGNNSGT
+6031 TLKQSLGGSNSGT
-6044 VNIFLADFDTQV
+6044 VNIFLVDFDTQV

-6077 DSMASGGGTN
+6077 DSMSSGGGTN
-6087 YEDVFKTTANWFQSA
+6087 YEDVFKTTANFFQSA
-6102 DAVANTGAKNLTYF
+6102 EAVANTGAKNLTYF

-6136 GSVKLDSVVTTSNYK
+6136 GNVKFDSVVTTSNYK
-6151 LGDSFATYID
+6151 LGDTFSTYID
-6161 STHYLSISAAGAA
+6161 NTHYLSINA
-6174 VLQTYKNGSWN
+6174 NGSAQLQVYTSRYGWTATN
-6185 WSSLGTVH
+6185 LGTVH
-6193 AQGDGTYELSNLAG
+6193 AQGDGTYELSSLAG
-6207 SGSST
+6207 TGN
-6212 STTTTDNST
+6212 STTSATTDNAN

-6233 EAIGLNSGVSL
+6233 EAIGINSGVSL
-6244 NDLKPYDSDK
+6244 NDLKPYDSDHS
-6254 TPQTNIDP
+6254 PQTNIDP

-6283 NGGDGNDILFGD
+6283 SGGDGNDILFGD

-6307 QAMQAFVAKETGVD
+6307 QAMQAFVAQQTGVD

-6365 GGNDTLDGG
+6365 GGNDLLDGG

-6389 IGGSGN
+6389 IGGQGN

-6404 DTFVWKSGDTGNDV
+6404 DTFVWKAGDTGNDV
-6418 IKDFKAADGDRID
+6418 IKDFNANEGDRID

-6453 DGTSSLQ
+6453 DGVSSLQ
-6460 VSSAGKFNSGD
+6460 VSSAGKFNSAD